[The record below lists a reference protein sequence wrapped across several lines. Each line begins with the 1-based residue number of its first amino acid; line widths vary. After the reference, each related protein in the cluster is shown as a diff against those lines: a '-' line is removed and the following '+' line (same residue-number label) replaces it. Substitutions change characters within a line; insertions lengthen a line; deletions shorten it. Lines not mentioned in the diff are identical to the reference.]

1 MAITATYTVTLSA
14 SDKDHA
20 KGEYVLASIVRN
32 SPATLVPEGLY
43 VQSATINMA
52 GTTFWSGSGYNPYLD
67 FGDIGRVYVSTSV
80 TDKTAIPI
88 TTPTD
93 FNLDEL
99 LSVGTTLNSF
109 YIYGYK
115 SSNGN
120 VCTYPST
127 TAQFTITATVVQS
140 YAKSSATVT
149 SSVAA
154 GSASTVTFINPYLN
168 NVYHAVDWR
177 FGNTLVHSAV
187 TSVGQSS
194 VSYTIPV
201 SWLTNIPNA
210 TSGTAT
216 VSVTTYASG
225 GAELGTDTYSFT
237 ITAPSS
243 AVPTISL
250 AAARVDNSV
259 PSSWGVYVQGQSG
272 VRITATASGYQ
283 GSTISS
289 YTISG
294 GATGTQ
300 SSNVFTV
307 SVIYSSGTVTYTVKV
322 TDSRGRTATA
332 SVSITVVAYAAPSLT
347 ATEAFRCASNGTAS
361 ETGTYISAKASGTYS
376 SVSSKNSMTLK
387 VQYGL
392 TTSSAYSTAVTLTN
406 GTASVIGGGSIDA
419 NYSFNVKF
427 TLTDQFNTIEKI
439 LTVGTAAYTVFF
451 RQGGNGVAL
460 GKVSERANAV
470 EINPDWD
477 IYHGSTKLN
486 GTVPIS
492 RGGTGATTAANAR
505 TNLGAVNKA
514 GDTMTGNLNIQ
525 GQLYPSLYLLP
536 TNTGQTNRT
545 VFEGSYVGAS
555 SFAAWEDSSG
565 NNRRMLEVRTK
576 AYESSLDNA
585 AMLRVCDGG
594 TWGNYRIFHAGMA
607 TAIPIANGGTGATSA
622 SSARSKLGTN
632 NAGNLTTGT
641 IPAARLPFKVAY
653 GSGNVS
659 GSTALTINYSSA
671 GFTSIPY
678 VVVCYSTSGSNWS
691 GDNGALKVHSKTT
704 TGATIIV
711 GGSFNTSR
719 AVDWI
724 AIGT

>member
-20 KGEYVLASIVRN
+20 KGEYVLASIVRT

-88 TTPTD
+88 TTPVD

-120 VCTYPST
+120 VCTYAST
-127 TAQFTITATVVQS
+127 SAQFVITAVIGQS

-154 GSASTVTFINPYLN
+154 GSASTVTFINPYLS
-168 NVYHAVDWR
+168 NVYHVVDWR
-177 FGNTLVHSAV
+177 FGSSLVHSTT

-201 SWLTNIPNA
+201 SWLTAIPNA

-225 GAELGTDTYSFT
+225 GLELGTDTYSFT
-237 ITAPSS
+237 ITAPAS

-250 AAARVDNSV
+250 AAARIDNSV
-259 PSSWGVYVQGQSG
+259 PSSWGIYVQGQSG

-300 SSNVFTV
+300 SSNVFTI
-307 SVIYSSGTVTYTVKV
+307 SVIYSSGTITYTVKV

-332 SVSITVVAYAAPSLT
+332 SISISVVAYSAPSFSST
-347 ATEAFRCASNGTAS
+347 DAFRCVAGGTAS
-361 ETGTYISAKASGTYS
+361 DTGTYISAKATGTFS
-376 SVSSKNSMTLK
+376 SVSNKNSMTLK
-387 VQYGL
+387 VQYAL
-392 TTSSAYSTAVTLTN
+392 STSSAYSTAVILTN
-406 GTASVIGGGSIDA
+406 GTASIIGNGSIDI
-419 NYSFNVKF
+419 NYSFKVKF
-427 TLTDQFNTIEKI
+427 TLSDQFNTIEKI
-439 LTVGTAAYTVFF
+439 LNVGTAAFTVFF
-451 RQGGNGVAL
+451 RQGGNGVAF
-460 GKVSERANAV
+460 GKVSERANAL
-470 EINPDWD
+470 EINGDWD
-477 IYHGSTKLN
+477 IYHGSEKIS
-486 GTVPIS
+486 GTVPIT
-492 RGGTGATTAANAR
+492 RGGTGGTTAAAAR
-505 TNLGAVNKA
+505 SNLGAVAKT

-525 GQLYPSLYLLP
+525 GTLYPSMLLLP
-536 TNTGQTNRT
+536 TNSGQSNRI
-545 VFEGSYVGAS
+545 VFEGSYVGAA
-555 SFAAWEDSSG
+555 SFAAWEDSTG

-576 AYESSLDNA
+576 AYQSSLDNA
-585 AMLRVCDGG
+585 VMLRVCDGG
-594 TWGNYRIFHAGMA
+594 TWGNYRIFHAGMPSGV
-607 TAIPIANGGTGATSA
+607 PIANGGTGATTA
-622 SSARSKLGTN
+622 ANARSNLGAN

-641 IPAARLPFKVAY
+641 LPAARLPFKIQY
-653 GSGNVS
+653 GQTSVS
-659 GSTALTINYSSA
+659 GVSWTTVNLTA
-671 GFTSIPY
+671 GFTATP
-678 VVVCYSTSGSNWS
+678 
-691 GDNGALKVHSKTT
+691 
-704 TGATIIV
+704 TIIV
-711 GGSFNTSR
+711 SYAGNPSSSGIAVLKTGNESKSSFQVCMAGSSGSGTRYIN
-719 AVDWI
+719 WI
-724 AIGT
+724 AIGL

>member
-20 KGEYVLASIVRN
+20 RGEYVYASIVRT

-43 VQSATINMA
+43 VQSATINMT

-67 FGDIGRVYVSTSV
+67 FGDIGRVFVSTSV

-99 LSVGTTLNSF
+99 LSVGTVLNNF

-120 VCTYPST
+120 VCTYPSNN
-127 TAQFTITATVVQS
+127 AQFTITATVVQQ
-140 YAKSSATVT
+140 YAKSSARVT
-149 SSVAA
+149 SSVEA
-154 GSASTVTFINPYLN
+154 GGTSTVTFINPYLS
-168 NVYHAVDWR
+168 NVYHVVDWR
-177 FGNTLVHSAV
+177 FGTKVKSTTTAV
-187 TSVGQSS
+187 GASS
-194 VSYTIPV
+194 TSYTIPL
-201 SWLTNIPNA
+201 SWLTVIPSA

-225 GAELGTDTYSFT
+225 GLELGTDTYSFT

-243 AVPTISL
+243 AVPTLSL
-250 AAARVDNSV
+250 AAARINNSV
-259 PSSWGVYVQGQSG
+259 PSSWGIYVQGQSG
-272 VRITATASGYQ
+272 VTITATAAGYQ

-300 SSNVFTV
+300 SSNVFTI
-307 SVIYSSGTVTYTVKV
+307 STIYSSGTITYTVKV

-332 SVSITVVAYAAPSLT
+332 STSISVVAYSAPAFS
-347 ATEAFRCASNGTAS
+347 ATDAFRCVAAGTAS
-361 ETGTYISAKASGTYS
+361 DTGTYISAKATGTFS

-387 VQYGL
+387 VQYAL
-392 TTSSAYSTAVTLTN
+392 STSGAYSTAVTLTN
-406 GTASVIGGGSIDA
+406 GTASIIGNGSIDI
-419 NYSFNVKF
+419 NYSFKVKF
-427 TLTDQFNTIEKI
+427 TLSDQFNTIEKV
-439 LTVGTAAYTVFF
+439 LNVGTAAFTVFF
-451 RQGGNGVAL
+451 RQGGNGVAI

-492 RGGTGATTAANAR
+492 RGGTGATSASGAR
-505 TNLGAVNKA
+505 SNLGAVNKA

-525 GQLYPSLYLLP
+525 GTLYPSMLLKP
-536 TNTGQTNRT
+536 TQSGQTNQT

-555 SFAAWEDSSG
+555 SFAAWEDNTG

-576 AYESSLDNA
+576 AYAASLDNA
-585 AMLRVCDGG
+585 VMVRVCDGG
-594 TWGNYRIFHAGMA
+594 TWGNYRVYHEGME
-607 TAIPIANGGTGATSA
+607 TVIPLSKGGTGGTSA
-622 SSARSKLGTN
+622 ATARSKIGAN
-632 NAGNLTTGT
+632 NASNLTTGT
-641 IPAARLPFKVAY
+641 LPAARLPFKIQYGQTSVTGVAWTT
-653 GSGNVS
+653 VS
-659 GSTALTINYSSA
+659 LTA
-671 GFTSIPY
+671 GFTATP
-678 VVVCYSTSGSNWS
+678 
-691 GDNGALKVHSKTT
+691 
-704 TGATIIV
+704 TIIV
-711 GGSFNTSR
+711 SYAGNPTSSGIAVLKTGSESTTSFQVCMAGSSGSGTR
-719 AVDWI
+719 KVNWI

>member
-20 KGEYVLASIVRN
+20 RGEYVYASIVRT

-67 FGDIGRVYVSTSV
+67 FGDIGRVFVSTSV

-99 LSVGTTLNSF
+99 LLVGTVLNDF

-120 VCTYPST
+120 VCTYSSNN
-127 TAQFTITATVVQS
+127 AQFTITATIVQQ
-140 YAKSSATVT
+140 YAKSSARVT
-149 SSVAA
+149 SSVEA
-154 GSASTVTFINPYLN
+154 GSASTVTFINPYLS
-168 NVYHAVDWR
+168 NVYHVVDWR
-177 FGNTLVHSAV
+177 FGTKVKSTTTAV
-187 TSVGQSS
+187 GASS
-194 VSYTIPV
+194 TSYTIPL
-201 SWLTNIPNA
+201 SWLTVIPSA

-225 GAELGTDTYSFT
+225 GLELGTDTYSFT

-243 AVPTISL
+243 AVPTLTL
-250 AAARVDNSV
+250 ATARINNSV
-259 PSSWGVYVQGQSG
+259 PSSWGIYVQGQSG
-272 VRITATASGYQ
+272 VTITATAAGYQ

-300 SSNVFTV
+300 SSNVFTI
-307 SVIYSSGTVTYTVKV
+307 STIYSSGTITYTVKV

-332 SVSITVVAYAAPSLT
+332 STSISVVAYSAPAFS
-347 ATEAFRCASNGTAS
+347 ATDAFRCIANGTAS
-361 ETGTYISAKASGTYS
+361 DTGTYISAKATGTFS

-387 VQYGL
+387 VQYAL
-392 TTSSAYSTAVTLTN
+392 STSGAYSTAVTLTN
-406 GTASVIGGGSIDA
+406 GTASIIGNGSIDI
-419 NYSFNVKF
+419 NYSFKVKF
-427 TLTDQFNTIEKI
+427 TLSDQFNTIEKV
-439 LTVGTAAYTVFF
+439 LNVGTAAFTVFF
-451 RQGGNGVAL
+451 RQGGNGVAI

-492 RGGTGATTAANAR
+492 RGGTGATSASGAR
-505 TNLGAVNKA
+505 SNLGAVNKA

-525 GQLYPSLYLLP
+525 GTLYPSMLLKP
-536 TNTGQTNRT
+536 TQSGQTNQT

-555 SFAAWEDSSG
+555 SFAAWEDNTG

-576 AYESSLDNA
+576 AYAASLDNA
-585 AMLRVCDGG
+585 VMVRVCDGG
-594 TWGNYRIFHAGMA
+594 TWGNYRVYHEGME
-607 TAIPIANGGTGATSA
+607 TVIPLSKGGTGGTSA
-622 SSARSKLGTN
+622 ATARSKIGAN
-632 NAGNLTTGT
+632 NASNLTTGT
-641 IPAARLPFKVAY
+641 LPAARLPFKIQY
-653 GSGNVS
+653 GQTTVTGVS
-659 GSTALTINYSSA
+659 WTTVSLTA
-671 GFTSIPY
+671 GFTATP
-678 VVVCYSTSGSNWS
+678 
-691 GDNGALKVHSKTT
+691 
-704 TGATIIV
+704 TIIV
-711 GGSFNTSR
+711 SYAGNPSSSGIAVLKTGSESTTSFQVCMAGSSGSGSR
-719 AVDWI
+719 KVNWI
-724 AIGT
+724 SIGT

>member
-20 KGEYVLASIVRN
+20 RGEYVYASIVRT

-67 FGDIGRVYVSTSV
+67 FGDIGRVFVSTSV

-99 LSVGTTLNSF
+99 LSVGTVLNDF

-120 VCTYPST
+120 VCTYPSNN
-127 TAQFTITATVVQS
+127 AQFTITATVVQQ
-140 YAKSSATVT
+140 YAKSSARVT
-149 SSVAA
+149 SSVEA
-154 GSASTVTFINPYLN
+154 GGTSTVTFINPYLS
-168 NVYHAVDWR
+168 NVYHVVDWR
-177 FGNTLVHSAV
+177 FGTKVKSTTTAV
-187 TSVGQSS
+187 GASS
-194 VSYTIPV
+194 TSYTIPL
-201 SWLTNIPNA
+201 SWLTVIPSA

-225 GAELGTDTYSFT
+225 GLELGTDTYSFT

-243 AVPTISL
+243 AVPTLSL
-250 AAARVDNSV
+250 AAARINNSV
-259 PSSWGVYVQGQSG
+259 PSSWGIYVQGQSG
-272 VRITATASGYQ
+272 VTITATAAGYQ

-300 SSNVFTV
+300 SSNVFTI
-307 SVIYSSGTVTYTVKV
+307 STIYSSGTITYTVKV

-332 SVSITVVAYAAPSLT
+332 STSISVVAYSAPAFS
-347 ATEAFRCASNGTAS
+347 ATDAFRCVAAGTAS
-361 ETGTYISAKASGTYS
+361 DTGTYISAKATGTFS
-376 SVSSKNSMTLK
+376 SVSNKNSMTLK
-387 VQYGL
+387 VQYAL
-392 TTSSAYSTAVTLTN
+392 STSGAYSTAVTLTN
-406 GTASVIGGGSIDA
+406 GTASIIGNGSIDI
-419 NYSFNVKF
+419 NYSFKVKF
-427 TLTDQFNTIEKI
+427 TLSDQFNTIEKV
-439 LTVGTAAYTVFF
+439 LNVGTAAFTVFF
-451 RQGGNGVAL
+451 RQGGNGVAI

-492 RGGTGATTAANAR
+492 RGGTGATSASGAR
-505 TNLGAVNKA
+505 SNLGAVNKA
-514 GDTMTGNLNIQ
+514 GDTMTGNLTIQ
-525 GQLYPSLYLLP
+525 GTLYPSMLLKP
-536 TNTGQTNRT
+536 TQSGQTNQT

-555 SFAAWEDSSG
+555 SFAAWEDNTG

-576 AYESSLDNA
+576 AYAASLDNA
-585 AMLRVCDGG
+585 VMVRVCDGG
-594 TWGNYRIFHAGMA
+594 TWGNYRIYHEGME
-607 TAIPIANGGTGATSA
+607 TVIPLSKGGTGGTSA
-622 SSARSKLGTN
+622 ATARSKIGAN
-632 NAGNLTTGT
+632 NASNLTTGT
-641 IPAARLPFKVAY
+641 LPAARLPFKIQYGQTSVTGVAWTT
-653 GSGNVS
+653 VS
-659 GSTALTINYSSA
+659 LTA
-671 GFTSIPY
+671 GFTATP
-678 VVVCYSTSGSNWS
+678 
-691 GDNGALKVHSKTT
+691 
-704 TGATIIV
+704 TIIV
-711 GGSFNTSR
+711 SYAGNPSSSGIAVLKTGSESTTSFQVCMAGSSGSGTR
-719 AVDWI
+719 KVNWI

>member
-1 MAITATYTVTLSA
+1 MAITATYTVTIST

-20 KGEYVLASIVRN
+20 KGEYVYASIVRN

-43 VQSATINMA
+43 VQSATINMN

-88 TTPTD
+88 TTPVD

-99 LSVGTTLNSF
+99 LSVGTVLNNF

-120 VCTYPST
+120 VCTYAST
-127 TAQFTITATVVQS
+127 AAQFVITATIGQN

-149 SSVAA
+149 SSVEA
-154 GSASTVTFINPYLN
+154 GSTSTVSFINPYLS
-168 NVYHAVDWR
+168 NVYHVVDWR
-177 FGNTLVHSAV
+177 FGTSLVHSER
-187 TSVGQSS
+187 TNVGQAS

-201 SWLTNIPNA
+201 SWLTAIPNA

-216 VSVTTYASG
+216 VSVTTYSSG
-225 GAELGTDTYSFT
+225 GSELGTDTYSFT
-237 ITAPSS
+237 ITAPAS

-250 AAARVDNSV
+250 AAARIDNSV

-300 SSNVFTV
+300 SSNVFTI
-307 SVIYSSGTVTYTVKV
+307 SVIYSSGTITYTVKV

-332 SVSITVVAYAAPSLT
+332 SVSISVVAYSAPSLT

-392 TTSSAYSTAVTLTN
+392 TTSSVYSAAVTLTN

-486 GTVPIS
+486 GTVPIE
-492 RGGTGATTAANAR
+492 RGGTGGTTAAAAR
-505 TNLGAVNKA
+505 SNLGVVNKA
-514 GDTMTGNLNIQ
+514 GDTMSGNLGIQ
-525 GQLYPSLYLLP
+525 GTLYPSLYLLP
-536 TNTGQTNRT
+536 TNSGQTNRI
-545 VFEGSYVGAS
+545 VFEGSYVGAA
-555 SFAAWEDSSG
+555 SFAAWEDNTG

-576 AYESSLDNA
+576 AYQSSLDNA
-585 AMLRVCDGG
+585 VMLRVCDAG
-594 TWGNYRIFHAGMA
+594 TWGNYRIFHAGMPSGV
-607 TAIPIANGGTGATSA
+607 PIANGGTGATTA
-622 SSARSKLGTN
+622 ANARSNLGAN
-632 NAGNLTTGT
+632 NAANLTTGT
-641 IPAARLPFKVAY
+641 LPAARLPFKIQY
-653 GSGNVS
+653 GQTSVTGVS
-659 GSTALTINYSSA
+659 WTTVSLTA
-671 GFTSIPY
+671 GFTATP
-678 VVVCYSTSGSNWS
+678 
-691 GDNGALKVHSKTT
+691 
-704 TGATIIV
+704 TIIV
-711 GGSFNTSR
+711 SYAGNPSSSGIAVLKTANESKSSFQVCMAGSSGSGTRYVNY
-719 AVDWI
+719 I
-724 AIGT
+724 AIGV

>member
-1 MAITATYTVTLSA
+1 MAITATYMVTISA
-14 SDKDHA
+14 SNKDHA
-20 KGEYVLASIVRN
+20 RGEYVYASIVRT

-43 VQSATINMA
+43 VQSATIDMT
-52 GTTFWSGSGYNPYLD
+52 GTTFWSGSGNNPYLD

-80 TDKTAIPI
+80 TDKSAIPI

-120 VCTYPST
+120 VCTYAST
-127 TAQFTITATVVQS
+127 SAQFVITAVIGQN

-154 GSASTVTFINPYLN
+154 GSTSTVTFINPYLS
-168 NVYHAVDWR
+168 NVYHVVDWR
-177 FGNTLVHSAV
+177 FGSSLVYSKS
-187 TSVGQSS
+187 TTVGASS

-201 SWLTNIPNA
+201 SWLTAIPNA

-216 VSVTTYASG
+216 VSVTTYTSSGAS
-225 GAELGTDTYSFT
+225 LGTDTYSFT

-243 AVPTISL
+243 AVPSISV
-250 AAARVDNSV
+250 AATRINNSV
-259 PSSWGVYVQGQSG
+259 PSSWGIYVQGQSG
-272 VRITATASGYQ
+272 VTITATASGYQ
-283 GSTISS
+283 GSTVAS

-300 SSNVFTV
+300 TSNVFTI
-307 SVIYSSGTVTYTVKV
+307 SKIYTSGTVTYTVKV

-332 SVSITVVAYAAPSLT
+332 SVSISVVAYSAPAFS
-347 ATEAFRCASNGTAS
+347 ATDAFRCVAGGTAS
-361 ETGTYISAKASGTYS
+361 DTGTYISAKATGTYA
-376 SVSSKNSMTLK
+376 SVSRKNSMTLK
-387 VQYGL
+387 VQYTL
-392 TTSSAYSTAVTLTN
+392 STSESYSAAVTLTN
-406 GTASVIGGGSIDA
+406 GAASIIGNGSIDI
-419 NYSFNVKF
+419 NYSFKVKF
-427 TLTDQFNTIEKI
+427 TLTDAFNTIEKV
-439 LTVGTAAYTVFF
+439 LNVGTAAFTVFF
-451 RQGGNGVAL
+451 RQGGNGVAI

-477 IYHGSTKLN
+477 IYHGNTKLN

-492 RGGTGATTAANAR
+492 RGGTGGTTAAAAR
-505 TNLGAVNKA
+505 SNLGAVNKA
-514 GDTMTGNLNIQ
+514 GDTMTGNLTIQ
-525 GQLYPSLYLLP
+525 GSLYPSMLLQP
-536 TNTGQTNRT
+536 TYNDTTNRT

-576 AYESSLDNA
+576 AYAASLDNA
-585 AMLRVCDGG
+585 VMVRVCDNG
-594 TWGNYRIFHAGMA
+594 TWGNYRVFHAGMPSGV
-607 TAIPIANGGTGATSA
+607 PIANGGTGATTA
-622 SSARSKLGTN
+622 ANARSNLGAN

-641 IPAARLPFKVAY
+641 LPAARLPFKIQYGQTAVSGVSWTTVALSGFTNTPTIVVSY
-653 GSGNVS
+653 AGNPSSSGIAVLKTGNESASSFQVCMAGSSGSGS
-659 GSTALTINYSSA
+659 R
-671 GFTSIPY
+671 
-678 VVVCYSTSGSNWS
+678 
-691 GDNGALKVHSKTT
+691 KV
-704 TGATIIV
+704 
-711 GGSFNTSR
+711 N
-719 AVDWI
+719 WI

>member
-20 KGEYVLASIVRN
+20 KGEYVLASIVRT

-88 TTPTD
+88 TTPVD

-120 VCTYPST
+120 VCTYAST
-127 TAQFTITATVVQS
+127 SAQFVITAVIGQS

-154 GSASTVTFINPYLN
+154 GSASTVTFINPYLS
-168 NVYHAVDWR
+168 NVYHVVDWR
-177 FGNTLVHSAV
+177 FGSSLVHSTT

-201 SWLTNIPNA
+201 SWLTAIPNA

-225 GAELGTDTYSFT
+225 GLELGTDTYSFT
-237 ITAPSS
+237 ITASAS

-250 AAARVDNSV
+250 AAARIDNSV
-259 PSSWGVYVQGQSG
+259 PSSWGIYVQGQSG

-300 SSNVFTV
+300 SSNVFTI
-307 SVIYSSGTVTYTVKV
+307 SVIYSSGTITYTVKV

-332 SVSITVVAYAAPSLT
+332 SISISVVAYSAPSFSST
-347 ATEAFRCASNGTAS
+347 DAFRCVAGGTAS
-361 ETGTYISAKASGTYS
+361 DTGTYISAKATGTFS
-376 SVSSKNSMTLK
+376 SVSNKNSMTLK
-387 VQYGL
+387 VQYAL
-392 TTSSAYSTAVTLTN
+392 STSSAYSTAVILTN
-406 GTASVIGGGSIDA
+406 GTASIIGNGSIDI
-419 NYSFNVKF
+419 NYSFKVKF
-427 TLTDQFNTIEKI
+427 TLSDQFNTIEKI
-439 LTVGTAAYTVFF
+439 LNVGTAAFTVFF
-451 RQGGNGVAL
+451 RQGGNGVAF
-460 GKVSERANAV
+460 GKVSERANAL
-470 EINPDWD
+470 EINGDWD
-477 IYHGSTKLN
+477 IYHGSEKIS
-486 GTVPIS
+486 GTVPIT
-492 RGGTGATTAANAR
+492 RGGTGGTTAVAAR
-505 TNLGAVNKA
+505 SNLGVVAKT

-525 GQLYPSLYLLP
+525 GTLYPSMLLLP
-536 TNTGQTNRT
+536 TNSGQSNRI
-545 VFEGSYVGAS
+545 VFEGSYVGAA
-555 SFAAWEDSSG
+555 SFAAWEDSTG

-576 AYESSLDNA
+576 AYQSSLDNA
-585 AMLRVCDGG
+585 VMLRVCDGG
-594 TWGNYRIFHAGMA
+594 TWGNYRIFHAGMPSGV
-607 TAIPIANGGTGATSA
+607 PIANGGTGATTA
-622 SSARSKLGTN
+622 ANARSNLGAN

-641 IPAARLPFKVAY
+641 LPAARLPFKIQY
-653 GSGNVS
+653 GQTSVS
-659 GSTALTINYSSA
+659 GVSWTTVNLTA
-671 GFTSIPY
+671 GFTATP
-678 VVVCYSTSGSNWS
+678 
-691 GDNGALKVHSKTT
+691 
-704 TGATIIV
+704 TIIV
-711 GGSFNTSR
+711 SYAGNPSSSGIAVLKTGNESKSSFQVCMSGSSGSGTRYVN
-719 AVDWI
+719 WI
-724 AIGT
+724 AIGL

>member
-20 KGEYVLASIVRN
+20 KGEYVYASIVRT

-52 GTTFWSGSGYNPYLD
+52 GTTFWSGPGYNPYLD

-99 LSVGTTLNSF
+99 LLVGTVLNDF

-120 VCTYPST
+120 VCTYASNN
-127 TAQFTITATVVQS
+127 AQFTITATIVQQ
-140 YAKSSATVT
+140 YAKSSARVT
-149 SSVAA
+149 SSVEA
-154 GSASTVTFINPYLN
+154 GGSSTVTFINPYLS
-168 NVYHAVDWR
+168 NVYHVVDWR
-177 FGNTLVHSAV
+177 FGTKVKSTTTAVGASSA
-187 TSVGQSS
+187 
-194 VSYTIPV
+194 SYTIPL
-201 SWLTNIPNA
+201 SWLTVIPSA

-216 VSVTTYASG
+216 VSVTTYSYAGS
-225 GAELGTDTYSFT
+225 ELGTDTYSFT

-250 AAARVDNSV
+250 AAARINNSV
-259 PSSWGVYVQGQSG
+259 PSSWGIYVQGQSG
-272 VRITATASGYQ
+272 VTITATAAGYQ

-300 SSNVFTV
+300 TSNVFTI
-307 SVIYSSGTVTYTVKV
+307 SVIYSSGTITYTVKV

-332 SVSITVVAYAAPSLT
+332 SVSISVVAYSAPSFS
-347 ATEAFRCASNGTAS
+347 ATDAFRCVAGGTAS
-361 ETGTYISAKASGTYS
+361 DTGTYISAKATGTFS

-387 VQYGL
+387 VQYAL
-392 TTSSAYSTAVTLTN
+392 STSGAYSTAVTLTN
-406 GTASVIGGGSIDA
+406 GTASIIGNGSIDI
-419 NYSFNVKF
+419 NYSFKVKF
-427 TLTDQFNTIEKI
+427 TLSDQFNSIEKVLNI
-439 LTVGTAAYTVFF
+439 GTAAFTVFF
-451 RQGGNGVAL
+451 RQGGNGVAI

-492 RGGTGATTAANAR
+492 RGGTGGTTAAAAR
-505 TNLGAVNKA
+505 SNLGVVNKA

-525 GQLYPSLYLLP
+525 GTLYPSMLLKP
-536 TNTGQTNRT
+536 TQSGQTNQT

-555 SFAAWEDSSG
+555 SFAAWEDSTG

-576 AYESSLDNA
+576 AYASSLDNA
-585 AMLRVCDGG
+585 VMVRVCDGG
-594 TWGNYRIFHAGMA
+594 TWGNYRVFHAGMP
-607 TAIPIANGGTGATSA
+607 TGVPIANGGTGATTA
-622 SSARSKLGTN
+622 ANARSNLGAN

-641 IPAARLPFKVAY
+641 LPAARLPFKIQY
-653 GSGNVS
+653 GSTTVTGVAWTTVS
-659 GSTALTINYSSA
+659 LTA
-671 GFTSIPY
+671 GFTATP
-678 VVVCYSTSGSNWS
+678 
-691 GDNGALKVHSKTT
+691 
-704 TGATIIV
+704 TIIV
-711 GGSFNTSR
+711 SYAGNPSSSGIAVLKTGNESKSSFQVCMAGSSGSGSR
-719 AVDWI
+719 TVNYI
-724 AIGT
+724 AIGV

>member
-20 KGEYVLASIVRN
+20 RGEYVYASIVRT

-67 FGDIGRVYVSTSV
+67 FGDIGRVFVSTSV

-99 LSVGTTLNSF
+99 LLVGTVLNDF

-120 VCTYPST
+120 VCTYPSNN
-127 TAQFTITATVVQS
+127 AQFTITATVVQQ
-140 YAKSSATVT
+140 YAKSSARVT
-149 SSVAA
+149 SSVEA
-154 GSASTVTFINPYLN
+154 GSASTVTFINPYLS
-168 NVYHAVDWR
+168 NVYHVVDWR
-177 FGNTLVHSAV
+177 FGTKVKSTTTAV
-187 TSVGQSS
+187 GASS
-194 VSYTIPV
+194 TSYTIPL
-201 SWLTNIPNA
+201 SWLTVIPSA

-216 VSVTTYASG
+216 VSVTTYSYG
-225 GAELGTDTYSFT
+225 GQELGTDTYSFT

-243 AVPTISL
+243 AVPTLSL
-250 AAARVDNSV
+250 AAARINNSV
-259 PSSWGVYVQGQSG
+259 PSSWGIYVQGQSG
-272 VRITATASGYQ
+272 VTITATAAGYQ

-300 SSNVFTV
+300 SSNVFTI
-307 SVIYSSGTVTYTVKV
+307 STIYSSGTITYTVKV

-332 SVSITVVAYAAPSLT
+332 STSISVVAYSAPAFS
-347 ATEAFRCASNGTAS
+347 ATDAFRCIANGTAS
-361 ETGTYISAKASGTYS
+361 DTGTYISAKATGTFS
-376 SVSSKNSMTLK
+376 SVSNKNSMTLK
-387 VQYGL
+387 VQYAL
-392 TTSSAYSTAVTLTN
+392 STSGAYSTAVTLTN
-406 GTASVIGGGSIDA
+406 GTASIIGNGSIDI
-419 NYSFNVKF
+419 NYSFKVKF
-427 TLTDQFNTIEKI
+427 TLSDQFNTIEKV
-439 LTVGTAAYTVFF
+439 LNVGTAAFTVFF
-451 RQGGNGVAL
+451 RQGGNGVAI

-492 RGGTGATTAANAR
+492 RGGTGGTTAAAAR
-505 TNLGAVNKA
+505 SNLGAVNKA

-525 GQLYPSLYLLP
+525 GTLYPSMLLKP
-536 TNTGQTNRT
+536 TQSGQTNQT

-555 SFAAWEDSSG
+555 SFAAWEDNTG

-576 AYESSLDNA
+576 AYAASLDNA
-585 AMLRVCDGG
+585 VMVRVCDGG
-594 TWGNYRIFHAGMA
+594 TWGNYRVYHEGME
-607 TAIPIANGGTGATSA
+607 TVIPLSKGGTGGTSA
-622 SSARSKLGTN
+622 ATARSKIGAN
-632 NAGNLTTGT
+632 NASNLTTGT
-641 IPAARLPFKVAY
+641 LPVARLPFKIQY
-653 GSGNVS
+653 GQTTVTGVS
-659 GSTALTINYSSA
+659 WTTVSLTA
-671 GFTSIPY
+671 GFTATP
-678 VVVCYSTSGSNWS
+678 
-691 GDNGALKVHSKTT
+691 
-704 TGATIIV
+704 TIIV
-711 GGSFNTSR
+711 SYAGNPSSSGIAVLKTGSESTTSFQVCMAGSSGSGSR
-719 AVDWI
+719 KVNWI

>member
-20 KGEYVLASIVRN
+20 RGEYVYASIVRT

-67 FGDIGRVYVSTSV
+67 FGDIGRVFVSTSV

-99 LSVGTTLNSF
+99 LLVGTVLNDF

-120 VCTYPST
+120 VCTYSSNN
-127 TAQFTITATVVQS
+127 AQFTITATIVQQ
-140 YAKSSATVT
+140 YAKSSARVT
-149 SSVAA
+149 SSVEA
-154 GSASTVTFINPYLN
+154 GSASTVTFINPYLS
-168 NVYHAVDWR
+168 NVYHVVDWR
-177 FGNTLVHSAV
+177 FGTKVKSTTTAV
-187 TSVGQSS
+187 GASS
-194 VSYTIPV
+194 TSYTIPL
-201 SWLTNIPNA
+201 SWLTVIPSA

-216 VSVTTYASG
+216 VSVTTYSYG
-225 GAELGTDTYSFT
+225 GQELGTDTYSFT

-243 AVPTISL
+243 AVPTLSL
-250 AAARVDNSV
+250 AAARINNSV
-259 PSSWGVYVQGQSG
+259 PSSWGIYVQGQSG
-272 VRITATASGYQ
+272 VTITATAAGYQ

-300 SSNVFTV
+300 SSNVFTI
-307 SVIYSSGTVTYTVKV
+307 STIYSSGSITYTVKV

-332 SVSITVVAYAAPSLT
+332 STSISVVAYSAPAFS
-347 ATEAFRCASNGTAS
+347 ATDAFRCVAAGTAS
-361 ETGTYISAKASGTYS
+361 DTGTYISAKATGTFS
-376 SVSSKNSMTLK
+376 SVSNKNSMTLK
-387 VQYGL
+387 VQYAL
-392 TTSSAYSTAVTLTN
+392 STSGAYSTAVTLTN
-406 GTASVIGGGSIDA
+406 GTASIIGNGSIDI
-419 NYSFNVKF
+419 NYSFKVKF
-427 TLTDQFNTIEKI
+427 TLSDQFNTIEKV
-439 LTVGTAAYTVFF
+439 LNVGTAAFTVFF
-451 RQGGNGVAL
+451 RQGGNGVAI

-492 RGGTGATTAANAR
+492 RGGTGATSASGAR
-505 TNLGAVNKA
+505 SNLGAVNKA

-525 GQLYPSLYLLP
+525 GTLYPSMLLKP
-536 TNTGQTNRT
+536 TQSGQTNQT

-555 SFAAWEDSSG
+555 SFAAWEDNTG

-576 AYESSLDNA
+576 AYAASLDNA
-585 AMLRVCDGG
+585 VMVRVCDGG
-594 TWGNYRIFHAGMA
+594 TWGNYRVYHEGME
-607 TAIPIANGGTGATSA
+607 TVIPLSKGGTGGTSA
-622 SSARSKLGTN
+622 ATARSKIGAN
-632 NAGNLTTGT
+632 NASNLTTGT
-641 IPAARLPFKVAY
+641 LPAARLPFKIQYGQTSVTGVAWTT
-653 GSGNVS
+653 VS
-659 GSTALTINYSSA
+659 LTA
-671 GFTSIPY
+671 GFTATP
-678 VVVCYSTSGSNWS
+678 
-691 GDNGALKVHSKTT
+691 
-704 TGATIIV
+704 TIIV
-711 GGSFNTSR
+711 SYAGNPSSSGIAVLNTGSESTTSFQVCMAGSSGSGTR
-719 AVDWI
+719 KVNWI

>member
-20 KGEYVLASIVRN
+20 KGEYVYASIVRT

-43 VQSATINMA
+43 VQSATIDMT

-88 TTPTD
+88 TTPID

-99 LSVGTTLNSF
+99 LLVGTVLNDF

-120 VCTYPST
+120 VCTYASNN
-127 TAQFTITATVVQS
+127 AQFTITATIVQQ
-140 YAKSSATVT
+140 YAKSSARVT

-154 GSASTVTFINPYLN
+154 GSASTVTFTNPYLN
-168 NVYHAVDWR
+168 NVYHIVDWR
-177 FGNTLVHSAV
+177 FGSSLVHSAR
-187 TSVGQSS
+187 TNIGDSS
-194 VSYTIPV
+194 VSYTIPL

-216 VSVTTYASG
+216 VAVTTYSYAGS
-225 GAELGTDTYSFT
+225 ELGTDTYSFT
-237 ITAPSS
+237 ITAPST

-250 AAARVDNSV
+250 VATRIDNSV
-259 PSSWGVYVQGQSG
+259 PSSWGIYVQGQSG
-272 VRITATASGYQ
+272 IKITATAAGYQ
-283 GSTISS
+283 GSTVAS

-300 SSNVFTV
+300 TSNVFTI
-307 SVIYSSGTVTYTVKV
+307 SKIYTSGTVTYTVKV

-332 SVSITVVAYAAPSLT
+332 SVSISVVAYSAPAFS
-347 ATEAFRCASNGTAS
+347 ATDAFRCVAAGTAS
-361 ETGTYISAKASGTYS
+361 DTGTYISAKATGTYA
-376 SVSSKNSMTLK
+376 SVSNKNSMTLK
-387 VQYGL
+387 VQYAL
-392 TTSSAYSTAVTLTN
+392 STSGAYSTAVTLTN
-406 GTASVIGGGSIDA
+406 GTASIIGNGSIDI
-419 NYSFNVKF
+419 NYSFKVKF
-427 TLTDQFNTIEKI
+427 TLSDAFNTIEKV
-439 LTVGTAAYTVFF
+439 LNVGTAAFTVFF
-451 RQGGNGVAL
+451 RQGGNGVAI

-477 IYHGSTKLN
+477 IYHGNTKLN

-492 RGGTGATTAANAR
+492 QGGTGGTTAAAAR
-505 TNLGAVNKA
+505 SNLGAVNKA
-514 GDTMTGNLNIQ
+514 GDTMTGNLTIQ
-525 GQLYPSLYLLP
+525 GSLYPSMLLQP
-536 TNTGQTNRT
+536 TYNDTTNRT

-555 SFAAWEDSSG
+555 SFAAWEDATG

-576 AYESSLDNA
+576 AYAASLDNA
-585 AMLRVCDGG
+585 VMVRVCDNG
-594 TWGNYRIFHAGMA
+594 TWGNYRVFHAGMPSGV
-607 TAIPIANGGTGATSA
+607 PIANGGTGATTA
-622 SSARSKLGTN
+622 ANARSNLGAN

-641 IPAARLPFKVAY
+641 LPAARLPFKIQYGQTTVSGVSWTTVALSGFTNTPTIVVSY
-653 GSGNVS
+653 AGNPSSSGIAVLKTGNESASSFQVCMAGSSGSGS
-659 GSTALTINYSSA
+659 R
-671 GFTSIPY
+671 
-678 VVVCYSTSGSNWS
+678 
-691 GDNGALKVHSKTT
+691 KV
-704 TGATIIV
+704 
-711 GGSFNTSR
+711 N
-719 AVDWI
+719 WI

>member
-20 KGEYVLASIVRN
+20 KGEYVLASIVRT

-88 TTPTD
+88 TTPVD

-120 VCTYPST
+120 VCTYAST
-127 TAQFTITATVVQS
+127 SAQFVITAVIGQS

-154 GSASTVTFINPYLN
+154 GSASTVTFINPYLS
-168 NVYHAVDWR
+168 NVYHVVDWR
-177 FGNTLVHSAV
+177 FGSSLVHSTT

-201 SWLTNIPNA
+201 SWLTAIPNA

-225 GAELGTDTYSFT
+225 GLELGTDTYSFT
-237 ITAPSS
+237 ITAPAS

-250 AAARVDNSV
+250 AAARIDNSV
-259 PSSWGVYVQGQSG
+259 PSSWGIYVQGQSG

-300 SSNVFTV
+300 SSNVFTI
-307 SVIYSSGTVTYTVKV
+307 SVIYSSGTITYTVKV

-332 SVSITVVAYAAPSLT
+332 SISISVVAYSAPSFSST
-347 ATEAFRCASNGTAS
+347 DAFRCVAGGTAS
-361 ETGTYISAKASGTYS
+361 DTGTYISAKATGTFS
-376 SVSSKNSMTLK
+376 SVSNKNSMNLK
-387 VQYGL
+387 VQYAL
-392 TTSSAYSTAVTLTN
+392 STSSAYSTAVILTN
-406 GTASVIGGGSIDA
+406 GTASIIGNGSIDI
-419 NYSFNVKF
+419 NYSFKVKF
-427 TLTDQFNTIEKI
+427 TLSDQFNTIEKI
-439 LTVGTAAYTVFF
+439 LNVGTAAFTVFF
-451 RQGGNGVAL
+451 RQGGNGVAF
-460 GKVSERANAV
+460 GKVSERANAL
-470 EINPDWD
+470 EINGDWD
-477 IYHGSTKLN
+477 IYHGSEKIS
-486 GTVPIS
+486 GTVPIT
-492 RGGTGATTAANAR
+492 RGGTGGTTAAAAR
-505 TNLGAVNKA
+505 SNLGAVAKT

-525 GQLYPSLYLLP
+525 GTLYPSMLLLP
-536 TNTGQTNRT
+536 TNSGQSNRI
-545 VFEGSYVGAS
+545 VFEGSYVGAA
-555 SFAAWEDSSG
+555 SFAAWEDSTG

-576 AYESSLDNA
+576 AYQSSLDNA
-585 AMLRVCDGG
+585 VMLRVCDGG
-594 TWGNYRIFHAGMA
+594 TWGNYRIFHAGMPSGV
-607 TAIPIANGGTGATSA
+607 PIANGGTGATTA
-622 SSARSKLGTN
+622 ANARSNLGAN

-641 IPAARLPFKVAY
+641 LPAARLPFKIQY
-653 GSGNVS
+653 GQTSVS
-659 GSTALTINYSSA
+659 GVSWTTVNLTA
-671 GFTSIPY
+671 GFTATP
-678 VVVCYSTSGSNWS
+678 
-691 GDNGALKVHSKTT
+691 
-704 TGATIIV
+704 TIIV
-711 GGSFNTSR
+711 SYAGNPSSSGIAVLKTGNESKSSFQVCMAGSSGSGTRYIN
-719 AVDWI
+719 WI
-724 AIGT
+724 AIGL

>member
-20 KGEYVLASIVRN
+20 RGEYVYASIVRT

-67 FGDIGRVYVSTSV
+67 FGDIGRVFVSTSV

-99 LSVGTTLNSF
+99 LSVGTVLNDF

-120 VCTYPST
+120 VCTYSSNN
-127 TAQFTITATVVQS
+127 AQFTITATIVQQ
-140 YAKSSATVT
+140 YAKSSARVT
-149 SSVAA
+149 SSVEA
-154 GSASTVTFINPYLN
+154 GGTSTVTFINPYLS
-168 NVYHAVDWR
+168 NVYHVVDWR
-177 FGNTLVHSAV
+177 FGTKVKSTTTAV
-187 TSVGQSS
+187 GASS
-194 VSYTIPV
+194 TSYTIPL
-201 SWLTNIPNA
+201 SWLTVIPSA

-225 GAELGTDTYSFT
+225 GLELGTDTYSFT

-243 AVPTISL
+243 AVPTLSL
-250 AAARVDNSV
+250 AAARINNSV
-259 PSSWGVYVQGQSG
+259 PSSWGIYVQGQSG
-272 VRITATASGYQ
+272 VTITATAAGYQ

-294 GATGTQ
+294 GTTGTQ
-300 SSNVFTV
+300 SSNVFTI
-307 SVIYSSGTVTYTVKV
+307 STIYSSGTITYTVKV

-332 SVSITVVAYAAPSLT
+332 STSISVVAYTAPAFS
-347 ATEAFRCASNGTAS
+347 ATDAFRCIANGTAS
-361 ETGTYISAKASGTYS
+361 DTGTYISAKATGTFS
-376 SVSSKNSMTLK
+376 SVSNKNSMTLK
-387 VQYGL
+387 VQYAL
-392 TTSSAYSTAVTLTN
+392 STSGAYSTAVTLTN
-406 GTASVIGGGSIDA
+406 GTASIIGNGSIDI
-419 NYSFNVKF
+419 NYSFKVKF
-427 TLTDQFNTIEKI
+427 TLSDQFNTIEKV
-439 LTVGTAAYTVFF
+439 LNVGTAAFTVFF
-451 RQGGNGVAL
+451 RQGGNGVAI

-492 RGGTGATTAANAR
+492 RGGTGGTTAAAAR
-505 TNLGAVNKA
+505 SNLGAVNKA
-514 GDTMTGNLNIQ
+514 GDTMTGNLTIQ
-525 GQLYPSLYLLP
+525 GTLYPSMLLKP
-536 TNTGQTNRT
+536 TQSGQTNQT

-555 SFAAWEDSSG
+555 SFAAWEDNTG

-576 AYESSLDNA
+576 AYAASLDNA
-585 AMLRVCDGG
+585 VMVRVCDGG
-594 TWGNYRIFHAGMA
+594 TWGNYRVYHEGME
-607 TAIPIANGGTGATSA
+607 TVIPLSKGGTGGTSA
-622 SSARSKLGTN
+622 ATARSKIGAN
-632 NAGNLTTGT
+632 NASNLTTGT
-641 IPAARLPFKVAY
+641 LPAARLPFKIQYGQTSVTGVAWTT
-653 GSGNVS
+653 VS
-659 GSTALTINYSSA
+659 LTA
-671 GFTSIPY
+671 GFTATP
-678 VVVCYSTSGSNWS
+678 
-691 GDNGALKVHSKTT
+691 
-704 TGATIIV
+704 TIIV
-711 GGSFNTSR
+711 SYAGNPSSSGIAVLKTGSESTTSFQVCMAGSSGSGSR
-719 AVDWI
+719 KVNWI

>member
-20 KGEYVLASIVRN
+20 RGEYVYASIVRT

-43 VQSATINMA
+43 VQSATINMT

-67 FGDIGRVYVSTSV
+67 FGDIGRVFVSTSV

-99 LSVGTTLNSF
+99 LLVGTVLNDF

-120 VCTYPST
+120 VCTYSSNN
-127 TAQFTITATVVQS
+127 AQFTITATIVQQ
-140 YAKSSATVT
+140 YAKSSARVT
-149 SSVAA
+149 SSVEA
-154 GSASTVTFINPYLN
+154 GSASTVTFINPYLS
-168 NVYHAVDWR
+168 NVYHVVDWR
-177 FGNTLVHSAV
+177 FGTKVKSTTTAV
-187 TSVGQSS
+187 GASS
-194 VSYTIPV
+194 TSYTIPL
-201 SWLTNIPNA
+201 SWLTVIPNA

-225 GAELGTDTYSFT
+225 GLELGTDTYSFT

-243 AVPTISL
+243 AIPTLSL
-250 AAARVDNSV
+250 AAARINNSV
-259 PSSWGVYVQGQSG
+259 PSSWGIYVQGQSG
-272 VRITATASGYQ
+272 VTITATAAGYQ

-300 SSNVFTV
+300 SSNVFTI
-307 SVIYSSGTVTYTVKV
+307 STIYSSGTITYTVKI

-332 SVSITVVAYAAPSLT
+332 STSISVVAYSAPAFS
-347 ATEAFRCASNGTAS
+347 ATDAFRCIANGTAS
-361 ETGTYISAKASGTYS
+361 DTGTYISAKATGTFS

-387 VQYGL
+387 VQYAL
-392 TTSSAYSTAVTLTN
+392 STSGAYSTAVTLTN
-406 GTASVIGGGSIDA
+406 GTASIIGNGSIDI
-419 NYSFNVKF
+419 NYSFKVKF
-427 TLTDQFNTIEKI
+427 TLSDQFSTIEKV
-439 LTVGTAAYTVFF
+439 LNVGTAAFTVFF
-451 RQGGNGVAL
+451 RQGGNGVAI

-477 IYHGSTKLN
+477 IYHGNTKLN

-492 RGGTGATTAANAR
+492 RGGTGATSASGAR
-505 TNLGAVNKA
+505 SNLGAVNKA

-525 GQLYPSLYLLP
+525 GTLYPSMLLKP
-536 TNTGQTNRT
+536 TQSGQTNQT

-555 SFAAWEDSSG
+555 SFAAWEDNTG

-576 AYESSLDNA
+576 AYAASLDNA
-585 AMLRVCDGG
+585 VMVRVCDGG
-594 TWGNYRIFHAGMA
+594 TWGNYRVYHEGME
-607 TAIPIANGGTGATSA
+607 TVIPLSKGGTGGTSA
-622 SSARSKLGTN
+622 ATARSKIGAN
-632 NAGNLTTGT
+632 NASNLTTGT
-641 IPAARLPFKVAY
+641 LPAARLPFKIQY
-653 GSGNVS
+653 GQTTVTGVS
-659 GSTALTINYSSA
+659 WTTVSLTA
-671 GFTSIPY
+671 GFTATP
-678 VVVCYSTSGSNWS
+678 
-691 GDNGALKVHSKTT
+691 
-704 TGATIIV
+704 TIIV
-711 GGSFNTSR
+711 SYAGNPSSSGIAVLKTGSESTTSFQVCMAGSSGSGSR
-719 AVDWI
+719 KVNWI

>member
-20 KGEYVLASIVRN
+20 KGEYVLASIVRT

-80 TDKTAIPI
+80 TDNTAIPI
-88 TTPTD
+88 TTPVD

-120 VCTYPST
+120 VCTYAST
-127 TAQFTITATVVQS
+127 SAQFVITAVIGQS

-154 GSASTVTFINPYLN
+154 GSASTVTFINPYLS
-168 NVYHAVDWR
+168 NVYHVVDWR
-177 FGNTLVHSAV
+177 FGSSLVHSTT

-201 SWLTNIPNA
+201 SWLTAIPNA

-225 GAELGTDTYSFT
+225 GLELGTDTYSFT
-237 ITAPSS
+237 ITAPAS

-250 AAARVDNSV
+250 AAARIDNSV
-259 PSSWGVYVQGQSG
+259 PSSWGIYVQGQSG

-300 SSNVFTV
+300 SSNVFTI
-307 SVIYSSGTVTYTVKV
+307 SVIYSSGTITYTVKV

-332 SVSITVVAYAAPSLT
+332 SISISVVAYSAPSFSST
-347 ATEAFRCASNGTAS
+347 DAFRCVAGGTAS
-361 ETGTYISAKASGTYS
+361 DTGTYISAKATGTFS
-376 SVSSKNSMTLK
+376 SVSNKNSMTLK
-387 VQYGL
+387 VQYAL
-392 TTSSAYSTAVTLTN
+392 STSSAYSTAVILTN
-406 GTASVIGGGSIDA
+406 GTASIIGNGSIDI
-419 NYSFNVKF
+419 NYSFKVKF
-427 TLTDQFNTIEKI
+427 TLSDQFNTIEKI
-439 LTVGTAAYTVFF
+439 LNVGTAAFTVFF
-451 RQGGNGVAL
+451 RQGGNGVAF
-460 GKVSERANAV
+460 GKVSERANAL
-470 EINPDWD
+470 EINGDWD
-477 IYHGSTKLN
+477 IYHGSEKIS
-486 GTVPIS
+486 GTVPIT
-492 RGGTGATTAANAR
+492 RGGTGGTTAAAAR
-505 TNLGAVNKA
+505 SNLGAVAKT

-525 GQLYPSLYLLP
+525 GTLYPSMLLLP
-536 TNTGQTNRT
+536 TNSGQSNRI
-545 VFEGSYVGAS
+545 VFEGSYVGAA
-555 SFAAWEDSSG
+555 SFAAWEDSTG

-576 AYESSLDNA
+576 AYQSSLDNA
-585 AMLRVCDGG
+585 VMLRVCDGG
-594 TWGNYRIFHAGMA
+594 TWGNYRIFHAGMPSGV
-607 TAIPIANGGTGATSA
+607 PIANGGTGATTA
-622 SSARSKLGTN
+622 ANARSNLGAN

-641 IPAARLPFKVAY
+641 LPAARLPFKIQY
-653 GSGNVS
+653 GQTSVS
-659 GSTALTINYSSA
+659 GVSWTTVNLTA
-671 GFTSIPY
+671 GFTATP
-678 VVVCYSTSGSNWS
+678 
-691 GDNGALKVHSKTT
+691 
-704 TGATIIV
+704 TIIV
-711 GGSFNTSR
+711 SYAGNPSSSGIAVLKTGNESKSSFQVCMAGSSGSGTRYIN
-719 AVDWI
+719 WI
-724 AIGT
+724 AIGL

>member
-20 KGEYVLASIVRN
+20 KGEYVYASIVRT

-43 VQSATINMA
+43 VQSATIDMT

-88 TTPTD
+88 TTPID

-99 LSVGTTLNSF
+99 LLVGTVLNDF

-120 VCTYPST
+120 VCTYASNN
-127 TAQFTITATVVQS
+127 AQFTITATIVQQ
-140 YAKSSATVT
+140 YAKSSARVT

-154 GSASTVTFINPYLN
+154 GSASTVTFTNPYLN
-168 NVYHAVDWR
+168 NVYHIVDWR
-177 FGNTLVHSAV
+177 FGSSLVHSAR
-187 TSVGQSS
+187 TNIGDSS
-194 VSYTIPV
+194 VSYTIPL

-216 VSVTTYASG
+216 VAVTTYSYAGS
-225 GAELGTDTYSFT
+225 ELGTDTYSFT
-237 ITAPSS
+237 ITAPST

-250 AAARVDNSV
+250 VATRIDNSV
-259 PSSWGVYVQGQSG
+259 PSSWGIYVQGQSG
-272 VRITATASGYQ
+272 IKITATAAGYQ
-283 GSTISS
+283 GSTVAS

-300 SSNVFTV
+300 TSNVFTI
-307 SVIYSSGTVTYTVKV
+307 SKIYTSGTVTYTVKV

-332 SVSITVVAYAAPSLT
+332 SVSISVVAYSAPAFS
-347 ATEAFRCASNGTAS
+347 ATDAFRCVAAGTAS
-361 ETGTYISAKASGTYS
+361 DTGTYISAKATGTYA
-376 SVSSKNSMTLK
+376 SVSNKNSMTLK
-387 VQYGL
+387 VQYAL
-392 TTSSAYSTAVTLTN
+392 STSGAYSTAVTLTN
-406 GTASVIGGGSIDA
+406 GTASIIGNGSIDI
-419 NYSFNVKF
+419 NYSFKVKF
-427 TLTDQFNTIEKI
+427 TLSDAFNTIEKV
-439 LTVGTAAYTVFF
+439 LNVGTAAFTVFF
-451 RQGGNGVAL
+451 RQGGNGVAI

-492 RGGTGATTAANAR
+492 RGGTGGTTAAAAR
-505 TNLGAVNKA
+505 SNLGAVNKA
-514 GDTMTGNLNIQ
+514 GDTMTGNLTIQ
-525 GQLYPSLYLLP
+525 GSLYPSMLLQP
-536 TNTGQTNRT
+536 TYNDTTNRT

-555 SFAAWEDSSG
+555 SFAAWEDATG

-576 AYESSLDNA
+576 AYAASLDNA
-585 AMLRVCDGG
+585 VMVRVCDNG
-594 TWGNYRIFHAGMA
+594 TWGNYRVFHAGMPSGV
-607 TAIPIANGGTGATSA
+607 PIANGGTGATTA
-622 SSARSKLGTN
+622 ANARSNLGAN

-641 IPAARLPFKVAY
+641 LPAARLPFKIQYGQTTVSGVSWTTVALSGFTNTPTIVVSY
-653 GSGNVS
+653 AGNPSSSGIAVLKTGNESASSFQVCMAGSSGSGS
-659 GSTALTINYSSA
+659 R
-671 GFTSIPY
+671 
-678 VVVCYSTSGSNWS
+678 
-691 GDNGALKVHSKTT
+691 KV
-704 TGATIIV
+704 
-711 GGSFNTSR
+711 N
-719 AVDWI
+719 WI

>member
-20 KGEYVLASIVRN
+20 RGEYVYASIIRT

-67 FGDIGRVYVSTSV
+67 FGDIGRVFVSTSV

-99 LSVGTTLNSF
+99 LSVGTVLNDF

-120 VCTYPST
+120 VCTYSSNN
-127 TAQFTITATVVQS
+127 AQFTITATVVQQ
-140 YAKSSATVT
+140 YAKSSARVT
-149 SSVAA
+149 SSVEA
-154 GSASTVTFINPYLN
+154 GGTSTVTFINPYLS
-168 NVYHAVDWR
+168 NVYHVVDWR
-177 FGNTLVHSAV
+177 FGTKVKSTTTAVGASSA
-187 TSVGQSS
+187 
-194 VSYTIPV
+194 SYTIPL
-201 SWLTNIPNA
+201 SWLTVIPSA

-225 GAELGTDTYSFT
+225 GLELGTDTYSFT

-243 AVPTISL
+243 AVPTLSL
-250 AAARVDNSV
+250 AAARINNSV
-259 PSSWGVYVQGQSG
+259 PSSWGIYVQGQSG
-272 VRITATASGYQ
+272 VTITATAAGYQ

-300 SSNVFTV
+300 SSNVFTI
-307 SVIYSSGTVTYTVKV
+307 STIYSSGTITYTVKV

-332 SVSITVVAYAAPSLT
+332 STSISVVAYSAPAFS
-347 ATEAFRCASNGTAS
+347 ATDAFRCVAAGTAS
-361 ETGTYISAKASGTYS
+361 DTGTYISAKATGTFS
-376 SVSSKNSMTLK
+376 SVSNKNSMTLK
-387 VQYGL
+387 VQYAL
-392 TTSSAYSTAVTLTN
+392 STSGAYSTAVTLTN
-406 GTASVIGGGSIDA
+406 GTASIIGNGSIDI
-419 NYSFNVKF
+419 NYSFKVKF
-427 TLTDQFNTIEKI
+427 TLSDQFNTIEKV
-439 LTVGTAAYTVFF
+439 LNVGTAAFTVFF
-451 RQGGNGVAL
+451 RQGGNGVAI

-492 RGGTGATTAANAR
+492 RGGTGGTTAAAAR
-505 TNLGAVNKA
+505 SNLGAVNKA

-525 GQLYPSLYLLP
+525 GTLYPSMLLKP
-536 TNTGQTNRT
+536 TQSGQTNQT

-555 SFAAWEDSSG
+555 SFAAWEDNTG

-576 AYESSLDNA
+576 AYAASLDNA
-585 AMLRVCDGG
+585 VMVRVCDGG
-594 TWGNYRIFHAGMA
+594 TWGNYRVYHEGME
-607 TAIPIANGGTGATSA
+607 TVIPLSKGGTGGTSA
-622 SSARSKLGTN
+622 ATARSKIGAN
-632 NAGNLTTGT
+632 NASNLTTGT
-641 IPAARLPFKVAY
+641 LPAARLPFKIQYGQTSVTGVAWTT
-653 GSGNVS
+653 VS
-659 GSTALTINYSSA
+659 LTA
-671 GFTSIPY
+671 GFTATP
-678 VVVCYSTSGSNWS
+678 
-691 GDNGALKVHSKTT
+691 
-704 TGATIIV
+704 TIIV
-711 GGSFNTSR
+711 SYAGNPTSSGIAVLKTGSESTTSFQVCMAGSSGSGTR
-719 AVDWI
+719 KVNWI

>member
-20 KGEYVLASIVRN
+20 RGEYVYASIVRT

-43 VQSATINMA
+43 VQSATINMT

-67 FGDIGRVYVSTSV
+67 FGDIGRVFVSTSV

-99 LSVGTTLNSF
+99 LLVGTVLNDF

-120 VCTYPST
+120 VCTYSSNN
-127 TAQFTITATVVQS
+127 AQFTITATIVQQ
-140 YAKSSATVT
+140 YAKSSARVT
-149 SSVAA
+149 SSVEA
-154 GSASTVTFINPYLN
+154 GSASTVTFINPYLS
-168 NVYHAVDWR
+168 NVYHVVDWR
-177 FGNTLVHSAV
+177 FGTKVKSTTTAV
-187 TSVGQSS
+187 GASS
-194 VSYTIPV
+194 TSYTIPL
-201 SWLTNIPNA
+201 SWLTVIPNA

-225 GAELGTDTYSFT
+225 GLELGTDTYSFT

-243 AVPTISL
+243 AIPTLSL
-250 AAARVDNSV
+250 AAARINNSV
-259 PSSWGVYVQGQSG
+259 PSSWGIYVQGQSG
-272 VRITATASGYQ
+272 VTITATAAGYQ

-300 SSNVFTV
+300 SSNVFTI
-307 SVIYSSGTVTYTVKV
+307 STIYSSGTITYTVKV

-332 SVSITVVAYAAPSLT
+332 STSISVVAYSAPAFS
-347 ATEAFRCASNGTAS
+347 ATDAFRCVAAGTAS
-361 ETGTYISAKASGTYS
+361 DTGTYISAKATGTFS

-387 VQYGL
+387 VQYAL
-392 TTSSAYSTAVTLTN
+392 STSGAYSTAVTLTN
-406 GTASVIGGGSIDA
+406 GTASIIGNGSIDI
-419 NYSFNVKF
+419 NYSFKVKF
-427 TLTDQFNTIEKI
+427 TLSDQFNTIEKV
-439 LTVGTAAYTVFF
+439 LNVGTAAFTVFF
-451 RQGGNGVAL
+451 RQGGNGVAI

-492 RGGTGATTAANAR
+492 RGGTGGTTAAAAR
-505 TNLGAVNKA
+505 SNLGAVNKA

-525 GQLYPSLYLLP
+525 GTLYPSMLLKP
-536 TNTGQTNRT
+536 TQSGQTNQT

-555 SFAAWEDSSG
+555 SFAAWEDNTG

-576 AYESSLDNA
+576 AYAASLDNA
-585 AMLRVCDGG
+585 VMVRVCDGG
-594 TWGNYRIFHAGMA
+594 TWGNYRVYHEGME
-607 TAIPIANGGTGATSA
+607 TVIPLSKGGTGGTSA
-622 SSARSKLGTN
+622 ATARSKIGAN
-632 NAGNLTTGT
+632 NASNLTTGT
-641 IPAARLPFKVAY
+641 LPAARLPFKIQY
-653 GSGNVS
+653 GQTTVTGVS
-659 GSTALTINYSSA
+659 WTTVSLTA
-671 GFTSIPY
+671 GFTATP
-678 VVVCYSTSGSNWS
+678 
-691 GDNGALKVHSKTT
+691 
-704 TGATIIV
+704 TIIV
-711 GGSFNTSR
+711 SYAGNPSSSGIAVLKTGSESTTSFQVCMAGSSGSGTR
-719 AVDWI
+719 KVNWI

>member
-20 KGEYVLASIVRN
+20 RGEYVYASIVRT

-67 FGDIGRVYVSTSV
+67 FGDIGRVFVSTSV

-99 LSVGTTLNSF
+99 LLVGTVLNDF

-120 VCTYPST
+120 VCTYSSNN
-127 TAQFTITATVVQS
+127 AQFTITATIVQQ
-140 YAKSSATVT
+140 YAKSSARVT
-149 SSVAA
+149 SSVEA
-154 GSASTVTFINPYLN
+154 GSASTVTFINPYLS
-168 NVYHAVDWR
+168 NVYHVVDWR
-177 FGNTLVHSAV
+177 FGTKVKSTTTAV
-187 TSVGQSS
+187 GASS
-194 VSYTIPV
+194 TSYTIPL
-201 SWLTNIPNA
+201 SWLTVIPSA

-225 GAELGTDTYSFT
+225 GLELGTDTYSFT

-243 AVPTISL
+243 AVPTLSL
-250 AAARVDNSV
+250 ATARINNSV
-259 PSSWGVYVQGQSG
+259 PSSWGIYVQGQSG
-272 VRITATASGYQ
+272 VTITATAAGYQ

-300 SSNVFTV
+300 SSNVFTI
-307 SVIYSSGTVTYTVKV
+307 STIYSSGSITYTVKV

-332 SVSITVVAYAAPSLT
+332 STSISVVAYSAPAFS
-347 ATEAFRCASNGTAS
+347 ATDAFRCIANGTAS
-361 ETGTYISAKASGTYS
+361 DTGTYISAKATGTFS

-387 VQYGL
+387 VQYAL
-392 TTSSAYSTAVTLTN
+392 STSGAYSTAVTLTN
-406 GTASVIGGGSIDA
+406 GTASIIGNGSIDI
-419 NYSFNVKF
+419 NYSFKVKF
-427 TLTDQFNTIEKI
+427 TLSDQFNTIEKV
-439 LTVGTAAYTVFF
+439 LNVGTAAFTVFF
-451 RQGGNGVAL
+451 RQGGNGVAI

-492 RGGTGATTAANAR
+492 RGGTGGTTAAAAR
-505 TNLGAVNKA
+505 SNLGAVNKA

-525 GQLYPSLYLLP
+525 GTLYPSMLLKP
-536 TNTGQTNRT
+536 TQSGQTNQT

-555 SFAAWEDSSG
+555 SFAAWEDSTG

-576 AYESSLDNA
+576 AYAASLDNA
-585 AMLRVCDGG
+585 VMVRVCDGG
-594 TWGNYRIFHAGMA
+594 TWGNYRVFHAGMP
-607 TAIPIANGGTGATSA
+607 TGVPIANGGTGATTA
-622 SSARSKLGTN
+622 ANARSNLGAN

-641 IPAARLPFKVAY
+641 LPAARLPFKIQYGQTSVTGVAWTTVALSGFTNTPTIVVSY
-653 GSGNVS
+653 AGNPTSSGIAVLKTGSESASSFQVCMAGSSGSG
-659 GSTALTINYSSA
+659 TR
-671 GFTSIPY
+671 
-678 VVVCYSTSGSNWS
+678 
-691 GDNGALKVHSKTT
+691 KV
-704 TGATIIV
+704 
-711 GGSFNTSR
+711 N
-719 AVDWI
+719 WI

>member
-20 KGEYVLASIVRN
+20 KGEYVYASIVRT

-43 VQSATINMA
+43 VQSATIDMT

-88 TTPTD
+88 TTPID

-99 LSVGTTLNSF
+99 LLVGTVLNDF

-120 VCTYPST
+120 VCTYASNN
-127 TAQFTITATVVQS
+127 AQFTITATIVQQ
-140 YAKSSATVT
+140 YAKSSARVT

-154 GSASTVTFINPYLN
+154 GSASTVTFTNPYLN
-168 NVYHAVDWR
+168 NVYHIVDWR
-177 FGNTLVHSAV
+177 FGSSLVHSAR
-187 TSVGQSS
+187 TNIGDSS
-194 VSYTIPV
+194 VSYTIPL

-216 VSVTTYASG
+216 VAVTTYSYAGS
-225 GAELGTDTYSFT
+225 ELGTDTYSFT
-237 ITAPSS
+237 ITAPST

-250 AAARVDNSV
+250 AATRIDNSV
-259 PSSWGVYVQGQSG
+259 PSSWGIYVQGQSG
-272 VRITATASGYQ
+272 IKITATAAGYQ
-283 GSTISS
+283 GSTVAS

-300 SSNVFTV
+300 TSNVFTI
-307 SVIYSSGTVTYTVKV
+307 SKIYASGTVTYTVKV

-332 SVSITVVAYAAPSLT
+332 SVSISVVAYSAPAFS
-347 ATEAFRCASNGTAS
+347 ATDAFRCVAGGTAS
-361 ETGTYISAKASGTYS
+361 DTGTYISAKATGTYA

-387 VQYGL
+387 VQYTL
-392 TTSSAYSTAVTLTN
+392 STSEAYSAAVTLTN
-406 GTASVIGGGSIDA
+406 GTASIIGNGSIDI
-419 NYSFNVKF
+419 NYSFKVKF
-427 TLTDQFNTIEKI
+427 TLSDAFNTIEKV
-439 LTVGTAAYTVFF
+439 LNVGTAAFTVFF
-451 RQGGNGVAL
+451 RQGGNGVAI

-492 RGGTGATTAANAR
+492 RGGTGGTTAAAAR
-505 TNLGAVNKA
+505 SNLGAVNKA
-514 GDTMTGNLNIQ
+514 GDTMTGNLTIQ
-525 GQLYPSLYLLP
+525 GSLYPSMLLKP
-536 TNTGQTNRT
+536 TREGQTNQT

-555 SFAAWEDSSG
+555 SFAAWEDASG

-576 AYESSLDNA
+576 AYAASLDNA
-585 AMLRVCDGG
+585 VMVRVCDNG
-594 TWGNYRIFHAGMA
+594 TWGNYRVFHAGMPSGV
-607 TAIPIANGGTGATSA
+607 PIANGGTGATTA
-622 SSARSKLGTN
+622 ANARSNLGAN

-641 IPAARLPFKVAY
+641 LPAARLPFKIQYGQTTVSGVSWTTVALSGFTNTPTIVVSY
-653 GSGNVS
+653 AGNPSSSGIAVLKTGNESASSFQVCMAGSSGSGS
-659 GSTALTINYSSA
+659 R
-671 GFTSIPY
+671 
-678 VVVCYSTSGSNWS
+678 
-691 GDNGALKVHSKTT
+691 KV
-704 TGATIIV
+704 
-711 GGSFNTSR
+711 N
-719 AVDWI
+719 WI

>member
-20 KGEYVLASIVRN
+20 KGEYVYASIVRT

-43 VQSATINMA
+43 VQSATINMS

-99 LSVGTTLNSF
+99 LLVGTVLNDF

-120 VCTYPST
+120 VCTYSSNN
-127 TAQFTITATVVQS
+127 AQFTITATIVQQ
-140 YAKSSATVT
+140 YAKSSARVT

-154 GSASTVTFINPYLN
+154 GSASTVTFTNPYLN
-168 NVYHAVDWR
+168 NVYHIVDWR
-177 FGNTLVHSAV
+177 FGSSLVHSAR
-187 TSVGQSS
+187 TNIGDSS
-194 VSYTIPV
+194 VSYTIPL

-216 VSVTTYASG
+216 VSVTTYSYAGS
-225 GAELGTDTYSFT
+225 ELGTDTYSFT
-237 ITAPSS
+237 ITAPST

-250 AAARVDNSV
+250 TTARIDNSV
-259 PSSWGVYVQGQSG
+259 PSSWGIYVQGQSG
-272 VRITATASGYQ
+272 IKITATAAGYQ
-283 GSTISS
+283 GSTIAS

-300 SSNVFTV
+300 TSNVFTI
-307 SVIYSSGTVTYTVKV
+307 SKIYTSGTVTYTVKV

-332 SVSITVVAYAAPSLT
+332 SVSISVVAYSAPAFS
-347 ATEAFRCASNGTAS
+347 ATDAFRCVAGGTAS
-361 ETGTYISAKASGTYS
+361 DTGTYISAKATGTYA

-387 VQYGL
+387 VQYAL
-392 TTSSAYSTAVTLTN
+392 STSGAYSTAITLTN
-406 GTASVIGGGSIDA
+406 GTASIIGNGSIDI
-419 NYSFNVKF
+419 NYSFKVKF
-427 TLTDQFNTIEKI
+427 TLSDAFNTIEKV
-439 LTVGTAAYTVFF
+439 LNVGTAAFTVFF
-451 RQGGNGVAL
+451 RQGGNGVAI

-477 IYHGSTKLN
+477 IYHGNTKLN

-492 RGGTGATTAANAR
+492 RGGTGGTTAAAAR
-505 TNLGAVNKA
+505 SNLGAVNKA
-514 GDTMTGNLNIQ
+514 GDTMTGNLTIQ
-525 GQLYPSLYLLP
+525 GSLYPSVLLQP
-536 TNTGQTNRT
+536 TYNDTTNRT

-576 AYESSLDNA
+576 AYAASLDNA
-585 AMLRVCDGG
+585 VMVRVCDNG
-594 TWGNYRIFHAGMA
+594 TWGNYRVFHAGMPSGV
-607 TAIPIANGGTGATSA
+607 PIANGGTGATTA
-622 SSARSKLGTN
+622 ANARSNLGAN

-641 IPAARLPFKVAY
+641 LPAARLPFKIQYGQTSVTGVAWTT
-653 GSGNVS
+653 VS
-659 GSTALTINYSSA
+659 LTA
-671 GFTSIPY
+671 GFAATP
-678 VVVCYSTSGSNWS
+678 
-691 GDNGALKVHSKTT
+691 
-704 TGATIIV
+704 TIIV
-711 GGSFNTSR
+711 SYAGNPTSSGIAVLKTGSESTTSFQVCMAGSSGSGTR
-719 AVDWI
+719 KVNWI

>member
-20 KGEYVLASIVRN
+20 RGEYVYASIVRT

-67 FGDIGRVYVSTSV
+67 FGDIGRVFVSTSV

-99 LSVGTTLNSF
+99 LLVGTVLNDF

-120 VCTYPST
+120 VCTYSSNN
-127 TAQFTITATVVQS
+127 AQFTITATIVQQ
-140 YAKSSATVT
+140 YAKSSARVT
-149 SSVAA
+149 SSVEA
-154 GSASTVTFINPYLN
+154 GSASTVTFINPYLS
-168 NVYHAVDWR
+168 NVYHVVDWR
-177 FGNTLVHSAV
+177 FGTKVKSTTTAV
-187 TSVGQSS
+187 GASS
-194 VSYTIPV
+194 TSYTIPL
-201 SWLTNIPNA
+201 SWLTVIPSA

-225 GAELGTDTYSFT
+225 GLELGTDTYSFT

-243 AVPTISL
+243 AVPTLSL
-250 AAARVDNSV
+250 AAARINNSV
-259 PSSWGVYVQGQSG
+259 PSSWGIYVQGQSG
-272 VRITATASGYQ
+272 VTITATAAGYQ

-300 SSNVFTV
+300 SSNVFTI
-307 SVIYSSGTVTYTVKV
+307 STIYSSGSITYTVKV
-322 TDSRGRTATA
+322 TDSRGRTAT
-332 SVSITVVAYAAPSLT
+332 VSTSISVVAYSAPAFS
-347 ATEAFRCASNGTAS
+347 ATDAFRCIANGTAS
-361 ETGTYISAKASGTYS
+361 DTGTYISAKVTGTFS
-376 SVSSKNSMTLK
+376 SVSNKNSMTLK
-387 VQYGL
+387 VQYAL
-392 TTSSAYSTAVTLTN
+392 STSGAYSTAVTLTN
-406 GTASVIGGGSIDA
+406 GTASIIGNGSIDI
-419 NYSFNVKF
+419 NYSFKVKF
-427 TLTDQFNTIEKI
+427 TLSDQFNTIEKV
-439 LTVGTAAYTVFF
+439 LNVGTAAFTVFF
-451 RQGGNGVAL
+451 RQGGNGVAI

-492 RGGTGATTAANAR
+492 RGGTGATSASGAR
-505 TNLGAVNKA
+505 SNLGAVNKA

-525 GQLYPSLYLLP
+525 GTLYPSMLLKP
-536 TNTGQTNRT
+536 TQSGQTNQT

-555 SFAAWEDSSG
+555 SFAAWEDNTG

-576 AYESSLDNA
+576 AYAASLDNA
-585 AMLRVCDGG
+585 VMVRVCDGG
-594 TWGNYRIFHAGMA
+594 TWGNYRVYHEGME
-607 TAIPIANGGTGATSA
+607 TVIPLSKGGTGGTSA
-622 SSARSKLGTN
+622 ATARSKIGAN
-632 NAGNLTTGT
+632 NASNLTTGT
-641 IPAARLPFKVAY
+641 LPAARLPFKIQYGQTSVTGVAWTT
-653 GSGNVS
+653 VS
-659 GSTALTINYSSA
+659 LTA
-671 GFTSIPY
+671 GFTATP
-678 VVVCYSTSGSNWS
+678 
-691 GDNGALKVHSKTT
+691 
-704 TGATIIV
+704 TIIV
-711 GGSFNTSR
+711 SYAGNPSSSGIAVLKTGSESTTSFQVCMAGSSGSGSR
-719 AVDWI
+719 KVNWI

>member
-20 KGEYVLASIVRN
+20 KGEYVYASIVRT

-43 VQSATINMA
+43 VQSATIDMT

-88 TTPTD
+88 TTPID

-99 LSVGTTLNSF
+99 LLVGTVLNDF

-120 VCTYPST
+120 VCTYASNN
-127 TAQFTITATVVQS
+127 AQFTITATIVQQ
-140 YAKSSATVT
+140 YAKSSARVT

-154 GSASTVTFINPYLN
+154 GSASTVTFTNPYLN
-168 NVYHAVDWR
+168 NVYHIVDWR
-177 FGNTLVHSAV
+177 FGSSLVHSAR
-187 TSVGQSS
+187 TNIGDSS
-194 VSYTIPV
+194 VSYTIPL

-216 VSVTTYASG
+216 VAVTTYSYAGS
-225 GAELGTDTYSFT
+225 ELGTDTYSFT
-237 ITAPSS
+237 ITAPST

-250 AAARVDNSV
+250 AATRIDNSV
-259 PSSWGVYVQGQSG
+259 PSSWGIYVQGQSG
-272 VRITATASGYQ
+272 IKITATAAGYQ
-283 GSTISS
+283 GSTVAS

-300 SSNVFTV
+300 TSNVFTI
-307 SVIYSSGTVTYTVKV
+307 SKIYTSGTVTYTVKV

-332 SVSITVVAYAAPSLT
+332 SVSISVVAYSAPAFS
-347 ATEAFRCASNGTAS
+347 ATDAFRCVAAGTAS
-361 ETGTYISAKASGTYS
+361 DTGTYISAKATGTYA
-376 SVSSKNSMTLK
+376 SVSNKNSMTLK
-387 VQYGL
+387 VQYAL
-392 TTSSAYSTAVTLTN
+392 STSGAYSTAVTLTN
-406 GTASVIGGGSIDA
+406 GTASIIGNGSIDI
-419 NYSFNVKF
+419 NYSFKVKF
-427 TLTDQFNTIEKI
+427 TLSDAFNTIEKV
-439 LTVGTAAYTVFF
+439 LNVGTAAFTVFF
-451 RQGGNGVAL
+451 RQGGNGVAI

-477 IYHGSTKLN
+477 IYHGNTKLN
-486 GTVPIS
+486 GTVPVS
-492 RGGTGATTAANAR
+492 RGGTGGTTAAAAR
-505 TNLGAVNKA
+505 SNLGAVNKA
-514 GDTMTGNLNIQ
+514 GDTMTGNLTIQ
-525 GQLYPSLYLLP
+525 GSLYPSMLLQP
-536 TNTGQTNRT
+536 TYNDTTNRT

-576 AYESSLDNA
+576 AYAASLDNA
-585 AMLRVCDGG
+585 VMVRVCDNG
-594 TWGNYRIFHAGMA
+594 TWGNYRVFHAGMPSGV
-607 TAIPIANGGTGATSA
+607 PIANGGTGATTA
-622 SSARSKLGTN
+622 ANARSNLGAN

-641 IPAARLPFKVAY
+641 LPAARLPFKIQYGQTTVSGVSWTTVALSGFTNTPTIVVSY
-653 GSGNVS
+653 AGNPSSSGIAVLKTGNESASSFQVCMAGSSGSGS
-659 GSTALTINYSSA
+659 R
-671 GFTSIPY
+671 
-678 VVVCYSTSGSNWS
+678 
-691 GDNGALKVHSKTT
+691 KV
-704 TGATIIV
+704 
-711 GGSFNTSR
+711 N
-719 AVDWI
+719 WI

>member
-20 KGEYVLASIVRN
+20 RGEYVYASIVRT

-67 FGDIGRVYVSTSV
+67 FGDIGRVFVSTSV

-99 LSVGTTLNSF
+99 LSVGTVLNNF

-120 VCTYPST
+120 VCTYPSNN
-127 TAQFTITATVVQS
+127 AQFTITATVVQQ
-140 YAKSSATVT
+140 YAKSSARVT
-149 SSVAA
+149 SSVEA
-154 GSASTVTFINPYLN
+154 GTASTVTFINPYLS
-168 NVYHAVDWR
+168 NVYHVVDWR
-177 FGNTLVHSAV
+177 FGTKVKSTTTAV
-187 TSVGQSS
+187 GASS
-194 VSYTIPV
+194 TSYTIPL
-201 SWLTNIPNA
+201 SWLTVIPSA

-216 VSVTTYASG
+216 VSVTTYSYG
-225 GAELGTDTYSFT
+225 GQELGTDTYSFT

-243 AVPTISL
+243 AVPTLSL
-250 AAARVDNSV
+250 AAARINNSV
-259 PSSWGVYVQGQSG
+259 PSSWGIYVQGQSG
-272 VRITATASGYQ
+272 VTITATAAGYQ

-300 SSNVFTV
+300 SSNVFTI
-307 SVIYSSGTVTYTVKV
+307 STIYSSGSITYTVKV

-332 SVSITVVAYAAPSLT
+332 STSISVVAYSAPAFS
-347 ATEAFRCASNGTAS
+347 ATDAFRCIANGTAS
-361 ETGTYISAKASGTYS
+361 DTGTYISAKATGTFS

-387 VQYGL
+387 VQYAL
-392 TTSSAYSTAVTLTN
+392 STSGAYSTAVTLTN
-406 GTASVIGGGSIDA
+406 GTASIIGGGSIDI
-419 NYSFNVKF
+419 NYSFKVKF
-427 TLTDQFNTIEKI
+427 TLSDAFNTIEKV
-439 LTVGTAAYTVFF
+439 LNVGTAAFTVFF
-451 RQGGNGVAL
+451 RQGGNGVAI

-477 IYHGSTKLN
+477 IYHGNTKLN

-492 RGGTGATTAANAR
+492 RGGTGGTTAASAR
-505 TNLGAVNKA
+505 SNLGAVNKA
-514 GDTMTGNLNIQ
+514 GDTMTGNLTIQ
-525 GQLYPSLYLLP
+525 GSLYPSMLLQP
-536 TNTGQTNRT
+536 TYNDTTNRT

-555 SFAAWEDSSG
+555 SFAAWEDNTG

-576 AYESSLDNA
+576 AYAASLDNA
-585 AMLRVCDGG
+585 VMVRVCDNG
-594 TWGNYRIFHAGMA
+594 TWGNYRVFHAGMPSGV
-607 TAIPIANGGTGATSA
+607 PIANGGTGATTA
-622 SSARSKLGTN
+622 ANARSNLGAN

-641 IPAARLPFKVAY
+641 LPAARLPFKIQYGQTTVSGVSWTTVALSGFTNTPTIVVSY
-653 GSGNVS
+653 AGNPSSSGIAVLKTGNESASSFQVCMAGSSGSGS
-659 GSTALTINYSSA
+659 R
-671 GFTSIPY
+671 
-678 VVVCYSTSGSNWS
+678 
-691 GDNGALKVHSKTT
+691 KV
-704 TGATIIV
+704 
-711 GGSFNTSR
+711 N
-719 AVDWI
+719 WI

>member
-20 KGEYVLASIVRN
+20 RGEYVYASIVRT

-67 FGDIGRVYVSTSV
+67 FGDIGRVFVSTSV

-99 LSVGTTLNSF
+99 LLVGTVLNDF

-120 VCTYPST
+120 VCTYSSNN
-127 TAQFTITATVVQS
+127 AQFTITATIVQQ
-140 YAKSSATVT
+140 YAKSSARVT
-149 SSVAA
+149 SSVEA
-154 GSASTVTFINPYLN
+154 GTASTVTFINPYLS
-168 NVYHAVDWR
+168 NVYHVVDWR
-177 FGNTLVHSAV
+177 FGTKVKSTTTAV
-187 TSVGQSS
+187 GASS
-194 VSYTIPV
+194 TSYTIPL
-201 SWLTNIPNA
+201 SWLTVIPSA

-225 GAELGTDTYSFT
+225 GLELGTDTYSFT

-243 AVPTISL
+243 AVPTLSL
-250 AAARVDNSV
+250 AAARINNSV
-259 PSSWGVYVQGQSG
+259 PSSWGIYVQGQSG
-272 VRITATASGYQ
+272 VTITATAVGYQ

-300 SSNVFTV
+300 SSNVFTI
-307 SVIYSSGTVTYTVKV
+307 STIYSSGTITYTVKV

-332 SVSITVVAYAAPSLT
+332 STSISVVAYTSPAFS
-347 ATEAFRCASNGTAS
+347 ATDAFRCIANGTAS
-361 ETGTYISAKASGTYS
+361 DTGTYISAKATGTYA

-387 VQYGL
+387 VQYAL
-392 TTSSAYSTAVTLTN
+392 STSGAYSAAVTLTN
-406 GTASVIGGGSIDA
+406 GTVSIIGNGSIDI
-419 NYSFNVKF
+419 NYSFKVKF
-427 TLTDQFNTIEKI
+427 TLSDQFNTIEKV
-439 LTVGTAAYTVFF
+439 LNVGTAAFTVFF
-451 RQGGNGVAL
+451 RQGGNGVAI

-492 RGGTGATTAANAR
+492 RGGTGATSASGAR
-505 TNLGAVNKA
+505 SNLGAVNKA

-525 GQLYPSLYLLP
+525 GTLYPSMLLKP
-536 TNTGQTNRT
+536 TQSGQTNQT

-555 SFAAWEDSSG
+555 SFAAWEDNTG

-576 AYESSLDNA
+576 AYAASLDNA
-585 AMLRVCDGG
+585 VMVRVCDNGS
-594 TWGNYRIFHAGMA
+594 WGNYRVFHAGMPSGV
-607 TAIPIANGGTGATSA
+607 PIANGGTGATTA
-622 SSARSKLGTN
+622 ANARSNLGAN

-641 IPAARLPFKVAY
+641 LPAARLPFKIQYGQTSVTGVAWTTVALSGFTNTPTIVVSY
-653 GSGNVS
+653 AGNPTSSGIAVLKTGSESASSFQVCMAGSSGSG
-659 GSTALTINYSSA
+659 TR
-671 GFTSIPY
+671 
-678 VVVCYSTSGSNWS
+678 
-691 GDNGALKVHSKTT
+691 KV
-704 TGATIIV
+704 
-711 GGSFNTSR
+711 N
-719 AVDWI
+719 WI

>member
-1 MAITATYTVTLSA
+1 MASFTATYTVTLSA

-20 KGEYVLASIVRN
+20 RGEYVLASIVRT

-43 VQSATINMA
+43 IQSATINMA

-99 LSVGTTLNSF
+99 FMAGTTPTSF

-120 VCTYPST
+120 VCTYPSNN
-127 TAQFTITATVVQS
+127 AQFTITATVVQS
-140 YAKSSATVT
+140 YARSSARVT
-149 SSVAA
+149 ASVEA

-168 NVYHAVDWR
+168 NVFHVVDWR
-177 FGNTLVHSAV
+177 FGSSLVHSA
-187 TSVGQSS
+187 TTAVGASS
-194 VSYTIPV
+194 VSYTIPA
-201 SWLTNIPNA
+201 SWLANIPNA

-216 VSVTTYASG
+216 VSVTTYAAG
-225 GAELGTDTYSFT
+225 GGELGTDTYSFT
-237 ITAPSS
+237 ITAPAS

-250 AAARVDNSV
+250 ATTRVNNTV
-259 PSSWGVYVQGQSG
+259 PSAWGVYVQGKSG
-272 VRITATASGYQ
+272 VKITATAAGYQ
-283 GSTISS
+283 GSTIAS

-300 SSNVFTV
+300 TSNVFNIST
-307 SVIYSSGTVTYTVKV
+307 INTSGTVSYTVKV

-332 SVSITVVAYAAPSLT
+332 TVSITVVAYSAPSFT
-347 ATEAFRCASNGTAS
+347 ATEAFRCASGGAAS

-376 SVSSKNSMTLK
+376 SVSNKNSMTLK

-492 RGGTGATTAANAR
+492 RGGTGATSAANAR
-505 TNLGAVNKA
+505 SQLGVVAKA

-525 GQLYPSLYLLP
+525 GTLYPSLLLKP
-536 TNTGQTNRT
+536 TQSGQTNQT

-555 SFAAWEDSSG
+555 SFAAWEDTTG

-576 AYESSLDNA
+576 AYAASLDNA
-585 AMLRVCDGG
+585 AMVRVCDGG
-594 TWGNYRIFHAGMA
+594 TWGNYRVFHSGME
-607 TAIPIANGGTGATSA
+607 TPVPIANGGTGATTA
-622 SSARSKLGTN
+622 ANARSKIGAN
-632 NAGNLTTGT
+632 NASNLTTGT
-641 IPAARLPFKVAY
+641 IPAARLPFKIQYGQTSVTGVAWTTVTLSGFTNTPTIVVSY
-653 GSGNVS
+653 AGNPTSSGIAVLKTGSESASSFQVCMAGSSGSG
-659 GSTALTINYSSA
+659 TR
-671 GFTSIPY
+671 
-678 VVVCYSTSGSNWS
+678 
-691 GDNGALKVHSKTT
+691 KV
-704 TGATIIV
+704 
-711 GGSFNTSR
+711 N
-719 AVDWI
+719 WI

>member
-20 KGEYVLASIVRN
+20 RGEYVYASIVRT

-67 FGDIGRVYVSTSV
+67 FGDIGRVFVSTSV

-99 LSVGTTLNSF
+99 LSVGTVLNDF

-120 VCTYPST
+120 VCTYASNN
-127 TAQFTITATVVQS
+127 AQFTITATVVQQ
-140 YAKSSATVT
+140 YAKSSARVT
-149 SSVAA
+149 SSVEA
-154 GSASTVTFINPYLN
+154 GGTSTVTFINPYLS
-168 NVYHAVDWR
+168 NVYHVVDWR
-177 FGNTLVHSAV
+177 FGTKVKSTTTAV
-187 TSVGQSS
+187 GASS
-194 VSYTIPV
+194 TSYTIPL
-201 SWLTNIPNA
+201 SWLTVIPSA

-225 GAELGTDTYSFT
+225 GLELGTDTYSFT

-243 AVPTISL
+243 AVPTLSL
-250 AAARVDNSV
+250 AAARINNSV
-259 PSSWGVYVQGQSG
+259 PSSWGIYVQGQSG
-272 VRITATASGYQ
+272 VTITATAAGYQ

-300 SSNVFTV
+300 SSNVFTI
-307 SVIYSSGTVTYTVKV
+307 STIYSSGSITYTVKV

-332 SVSITVVAYAAPSLT
+332 STSISVVAYSAPAFS
-347 ATEAFRCASNGTAS
+347 ATDAFRCVAAGTAS
-361 ETGTYISAKASGTYS
+361 DTGTYISAKATGTFS

-387 VQYGL
+387 VQYAL
-392 TTSSAYSTAVTLTN
+392 STSGAYSTAVTLTN
-406 GTASVIGGGSIDA
+406 GTASIIGNGSIDI
-419 NYSFNVKF
+419 NYSFKVKF
-427 TLTDQFNTIEKI
+427 TLSDQFNTIEKV
-439 LTVGTAAYTVFF
+439 LNVGTAAFTVFF
-451 RQGGNGVAL
+451 RQGGNGVAI

-492 RGGTGATTAANAR
+492 RGGTGGTTAAAAR
-505 TNLGAVNKA
+505 SNLGAVNKA

-525 GQLYPSLYLLP
+525 GTLYPSMLLKP
-536 TNTGQTNRT
+536 TQSGQTNQT
-545 VFEGSYVGAS
+545 VFEGSYIGAS
-555 SFAAWEDSSG
+555 SFAAWEDNTG

-576 AYESSLDNA
+576 AYAASLDNA
-585 AMLRVCDGG
+585 VMVRVCDGG
-594 TWGNYRIFHAGMA
+594 TWGNYRVYHEGME
-607 TAIPIANGGTGATSA
+607 TVIPLSKGGTGGTSA
-622 SSARSKLGTN
+622 ATARSKIGAN
-632 NAGNLTTGT
+632 NASNLTTGT
-641 IPAARLPFKVAY
+641 LPAARLPFKIQYGQTSVTGVAWTT
-653 GSGNVS
+653 VS
-659 GSTALTINYSSA
+659 LTA
-671 GFTSIPY
+671 GFTATP
-678 VVVCYSTSGSNWS
+678 
-691 GDNGALKVHSKTT
+691 
-704 TGATIIV
+704 TIIV
-711 GGSFNTSR
+711 SYAGNPTSSGIAVLKTGSESTTSFQVCMAGSSGSGSR
-719 AVDWI
+719 KVNWI

>member
-20 KGEYVLASIVRN
+20 KGEYVLASIVRT

-88 TTPTD
+88 TTPVD

-120 VCTYPST
+120 VCTYAST
-127 TAQFTITATVVQS
+127 SAQFVITAVIGQS

-154 GSASTVTFINPYLN
+154 GSASTVTFINPYLS
-168 NVYHAVDWR
+168 NVYHVVDWR
-177 FGNTLVHSAV
+177 FGSSLVHSTT

-201 SWLTNIPNA
+201 SWLTAIPNA

-225 GAELGTDTYSFT
+225 GLELGTDTYSFT
-237 ITAPSS
+237 ITAPAS

-250 AAARVDNSV
+250 AAARIDNSV
-259 PSSWGVYVQGQSG
+259 PSSWGIYVQGQSG

-294 GATGTQ
+294 GDTGTQ
-300 SSNVFTV
+300 SSNVFTI
-307 SVIYSSGTVTYTVKV
+307 SVIYSSGTITYTVKV

-332 SVSITVVAYAAPSLT
+332 SISISVVAYSAPSFSST
-347 ATEAFRCASNGTAS
+347 DAFRCVAGGTAS
-361 ETGTYISAKASGTYS
+361 DTGTYISAKATGTFS
-376 SVSSKNSMTLK
+376 SVSNKNSMTLK
-387 VQYGL
+387 VQYAL
-392 TTSSAYSTAVTLTN
+392 STSSAYSTAVILTN
-406 GTASVIGGGSIDA
+406 GTASIIGNGSIDI
-419 NYSFNVKF
+419 NYSFKVKF
-427 TLTDQFNTIEKI
+427 TLSDQFNTIEKI
-439 LTVGTAAYTVFF
+439 LNVGTAAFTVFF
-451 RQGGNGVAL
+451 RQGGNGVAF
-460 GKVSERANAV
+460 GKVSERANAL
-470 EINPDWD
+470 EINGDWD
-477 IYHGSTKLN
+477 IYHGSEKIS
-486 GTVPIS
+486 GTVPIT
-492 RGGTGATTAANAR
+492 RGGTGGTTAAAAR
-505 TNLGAVNKA
+505 SNLGAVAKT

-525 GQLYPSLYLLP
+525 GTLYPSMLLLP
-536 TNTGQTNRT
+536 TNSGQSNRI
-545 VFEGSYVGAS
+545 VFEGSYVGAA
-555 SFAAWEDSSG
+555 SFAAWEDSTG

-576 AYESSLDNA
+576 AYQSSLDNA
-585 AMLRVCDGG
+585 VMLRVCDGG
-594 TWGNYRIFHAGMA
+594 TWGNYRIFHAGMPSGV
-607 TAIPIANGGTGATSA
+607 PIANGGTGATTA
-622 SSARSKLGTN
+622 ANARSNLGAN

-641 IPAARLPFKVAY
+641 LPAARLPFKIQY
-653 GSGNVS
+653 GQTSVS
-659 GSTALTINYSSA
+659 GVSWTTVNLTA
-671 GFTSIPY
+671 GFTATP
-678 VVVCYSTSGSNWS
+678 
-691 GDNGALKVHSKTT
+691 
-704 TGATIIV
+704 TIIV
-711 GGSFNTSR
+711 SYAGNPSSSGIAVLKTGNESKSSFQVCMAGSSGSGTRYIN
-719 AVDWI
+719 WI
-724 AIGT
+724 AIGL

>member
-20 KGEYVLASIVRN
+20 KGEYVYASIVRT

-88 TTPTD
+88 TTPVD

-99 LSVGTTLNSF
+99 LSVGTTLNNF

-115 SSNGN
+115 SSSGN
-120 VCTYPST
+120 VCTYAST
-127 TAQFTITATVVQS
+127 SAQFVITAVIGQN

-149 SSVAA
+149 SSVEA
-154 GSASTVTFINPYLN
+154 GSASTVTFINPYLS
-168 NVYHAVDWR
+168 NVYHVVDWR
-177 FGNTLVHSAV
+177 FGSSLVHSTT
-187 TSVGQSS
+187 TSTGQSS
-194 VSYTIPV
+194 VSYTIPL
-201 SWLTNIPNA
+201 SWLTAIPNT

-216 VSVTTYASG
+216 VSVTTYSYG

-237 ITAPSS
+237 ITAPAS

-250 AAARVDNSV
+250 AVARIDNTV
-259 PSSWGVYVQGQSG
+259 PSSWGIYVQGKSG
-272 VRITATASGYQ
+272 VRITATAAGYQ
-283 GSTISS
+283 GSTIAS

-300 SSNVFTV
+300 TSNVFTI
-307 SVIYSSGTVTYTVKV
+307 SVVYSSGTITYTVKV

-332 SVSITVVAYAAPSLT
+332 SVSISVVAYSAPSLT

-470 EINPDWD
+470 EINSDWD

-492 RGGTGATTAANAR
+492 RGGTGGTTAAAAR
-505 TNLGAVNKA
+505 SNLGAVNKA
-514 GDTMTGNLNIQ
+514 GDTMTGNLSIQ
-525 GQLYPSLYLLP
+525 GALYPSLYLLP
-536 TNTGQTNRT
+536 TNSGQTNRI
-545 VFEGSYVGAS
+545 VFEGSYVGAA
-555 SFAAWEDSSG
+555 SFAAWEDSTG

-576 AYESSLDNA
+576 AYQSSLDNA
-585 AMLRVCDGG
+585 VMLRVCDAG
-594 TWGNYRIFHAGMA
+594 TWGNYRIFHAGMPSGV
-607 TAIPIANGGTGATSA
+607 PIANGGTGATTA
-622 SSARSKLGTN
+622 ANARSNLGAN
-632 NAGNLTTGT
+632 NAANLTTGT
-641 IPAARLPFKVAY
+641 LPAARLPFKIQY
-653 GSGNVS
+653 GSTTVTGVS
-659 GSTALTINYSSA
+659 WTTVSLTA
-671 GFTSIPY
+671 GFTATPTI
-678 VVVCYSTSGSNWS
+678 VVSYAGNPSSSGIAVLKTANESKSSFQVCMAGSSGS
-691 GDNGALKVHSKTT
+691 
-704 TGATIIV
+704 
-711 GGSFNTSR
+711 GSRTVNY
-719 AVDWI
+719 I
-724 AIGT
+724 AIGA

>member
-1 MAITATYTVTLSA
+1 MASFTATYTVTLSA

-20 KGEYVLASIVRN
+20 RGEYVLASIVRT

-43 VQSATINMA
+43 IQSATINMA

-99 LSVGTTLNSF
+99 FMAGTTPTSF

-120 VCTYPST
+120 VCTYAST

-140 YAKSSATVT
+140 YARSSARVT
-149 SSVAA
+149 SSVEA

-177 FGNTLVHSAV
+177 FGSTLVHSAV

-194 VSYTIPV
+194 VSYTIPL
-201 SWLTNIPNA
+201 SWLANIPNA

-237 ITAPSS
+237 ITAPAS

-250 AAARVDNSV
+250 AASRINNSV
-259 PSSWGVYVQGQSG
+259 PSSWGVYVQGKSG
-272 VRITATASGYQ
+272 VTITATAAGYQ

-307 SVIYSSGTVTYTVKV
+307 SVIYSSGTITYTVKV

-332 SVSITVVAYAAPSLT
+332 SVSISVVAYSAPAFS

-361 ETGTYISAKASGTYS
+361 ETGTYISAKASGTFS
-376 SVSSKNSMTLK
+376 SVSNKNAMTLK

-427 TLTDQFNTIEKI
+427 TLTDQFNTIEKV

-505 TNLGAVNKA
+505 SQLGVVSKS
-514 GDTMTGNLNIQ
+514 GDTMTGNLTIQ
-525 GQLYPSLYLLP
+525 GTLYPSMVLQP
-536 TNTGQTNRT
+536 TNSGQTNRT

-555 SFAAWEDSSG
+555 SFAAWEDNTG

-576 AYESSLDNA
+576 AYASSLDNA
-585 AMLRVCDGG
+585 VMVRVCDGG
-594 TWGNYRIFHAGMA
+594 TWGNYRVYHEGME
-607 TAIPIANGGTGATSA
+607 TVIPLSKGGTGGTSA
-622 SSARSKLGTN
+622 ATARSKIGAN
-632 NAGNLTTGT
+632 NASNLTTGT
-641 IPAARLPFKVAY
+641 LPAARLPFKIQYGQTSVTGVAWTT
-653 GSGNVS
+653 VS
-659 GSTALTINYSSA
+659 LTA
-671 GFTSIPY
+671 GFTATP
-678 VVVCYSTSGSNWS
+678 
-691 GDNGALKVHSKTT
+691 
-704 TGATIIV
+704 TIIV
-711 GGSFNTSR
+711 SYAGNPSSSGIAVLKTGSESTTSFQVCMAGSSGSGTR
-719 AVDWI
+719 KVNWI

>member
-20 KGEYVLASIVRN
+20 RGEYVYASIVRT

-67 FGDIGRVYVSTSV
+67 FGDIGRVFVSTSV

-99 LSVGTTLNSF
+99 LLVGTVLNDF

-120 VCTYPST
+120 VCTYSSNN
-127 TAQFTITATVVQS
+127 AQFTITATIVQQ
-140 YAKSSATVT
+140 YAKSSARVT
-149 SSVAA
+149 SSVEA
-154 GSASTVTFINPYLN
+154 GSASTVTFINPYLS
-168 NVYHAVDWR
+168 NVYHVVDWR
-177 FGNTLVHSAV
+177 FGTKVKSTTTAV
-187 TSVGQSS
+187 GASS
-194 VSYTIPV
+194 TSYTIPL
-201 SWLTNIPNA
+201 SWLTVISSA

-216 VSVTTYASG
+216 VSVTTYSYG
-225 GAELGTDTYSFT
+225 GQELGTDTYSFT

-243 AVPTISL
+243 AVPTLSL
-250 AAARVDNSV
+250 AATRINNSV
-259 PSSWGVYVQGQSG
+259 PSSWGIYVQGQSG
-272 VRITATASGYQ
+272 VTITATAAGYQ

-300 SSNVFTV
+300 SSNVFTI
-307 SVIYSSGTVTYTVKV
+307 STIYSSGTITYTVKV

-332 SVSITVVAYAAPSLT
+332 STSISVVAYSAPAFS
-347 ATEAFRCASNGTAS
+347 ATDAFRCVAAGTAS
-361 ETGTYISAKASGTYS
+361 DTGTYISAKATGTFS

-387 VQYGL
+387 VQYAL
-392 TTSSAYSTAVTLTN
+392 STSGAYSTAVTLTN
-406 GTASVIGGGSIDA
+406 GTASIIGNGSIDI
-419 NYSFNVKF
+419 NYSFKVKF
-427 TLTDQFNTIEKI
+427 TLSDQFNTIEKV
-439 LTVGTAAYTVFF
+439 LNVGTAAFTVFF
-451 RQGGNGVAL
+451 RQGGNGVAI

-492 RGGTGATTAANAR
+492 RGGTGATSASGAR
-505 TNLGAVNKA
+505 SNLGAVNKA

-525 GQLYPSLYLLP
+525 GTLYPSMLLKP
-536 TNTGQTNRT
+536 TQSGQTNQT

-555 SFAAWEDSSG
+555 SFAAWEDNTG

-576 AYESSLDNA
+576 AYAASLDNA
-585 AMLRVCDGG
+585 VMVRVCDGG
-594 TWGNYRIFHAGMA
+594 TWGNYRVFHAGMP
-607 TAIPIANGGTGATSA
+607 TGVPIANGGTGATTA
-622 SSARSKLGTN
+622 ANARSNLGAN

-641 IPAARLPFKVAY
+641 LPAARLPFKIQYGQTSVTGVAWTTVALSGFTNTPTIVVSY
-653 GSGNVS
+653 AGNPTSSGIAVLKTGSESASSFQVCMAGSSGSG
-659 GSTALTINYSSA
+659 TR
-671 GFTSIPY
+671 
-678 VVVCYSTSGSNWS
+678 
-691 GDNGALKVHSKTT
+691 KV
-704 TGATIIV
+704 
-711 GGSFNTSR
+711 N
-719 AVDWI
+719 WI